1 MDKTKKKNIRRYILW
16 GVLAVVV
23 AALALMPAMAR
34 RQDAQDG
41 PVASILEAEVKQG
54 SVQTTVRGGGTLE
67 AGDGE
72 DIELPAQVKIT
83 EFLVKN
89 GQEVKAG
96 DPVAKIDKVSAL
108 TAVTE
113 VRSSMAAVEKQME
126 TYSDEKSASTVTAPA
141 GGRVKAIYANP
152 GDSVAQVLVE
162 HGGLALL
169 SLDGRMSVTLAVSS
183 QLVPG
188 DSVKVT
194 LDSGKTVTGRVETNL
209 NGELTVTIADNG
221 YAVGDRVTLEGL
233 GSGSLEI
240 HDPWLATAFNGTVS
254 YVSVRLEQT
263 VSSGASLFTLKDT
276 DYTAQRELLAQ
287 THREY
292 EELLQKLLTW
302 QDTGLITAPC
312 DGLVSGIDTD
322 STHLLAAQDED
333 ITADLLNSED
343 GDFRLVFLSQVT
355 QTCTGDDKCP
365 LKGTDS
371 GHQTGCPK
379 VCKHSSKIGEC
390 KASGH
395 FTDCIE
401 ACTHAEN
408 PEDCPATGV
417 HYADCVKTCIETNQ
431 EGKCPAIKY
440 HYDGCI
446 GKCVGATVSGQCP
459 AHIHRKACIESC
471 VSANTVGKCTAGF
484 HKADCIES
492 CIGNESSPSNP
503 CPATKHKDGCYF
515 QGATYT
521 GRIFKVVSVG
531 DGVLVG
537 YWDPTVYELVKT
549 ADGWARK
556 DGQPLGT
563 GNCIQAGN
571 VTASGSFQ
579 AGDTLLSVTV
589 TKDGESSSLGLVK
602 IGSGSQNP
610 GIPGFPGNLAGLMAG
625 LMGGYGGY
633 GGTGSSSQTQLY
645 SLDGDVLL
653 TVTPL
658 DTLTVTIA
666 VDEKDIASVKT
677 GMTAQLTMNALPD
690 ETFEGEVTRV
700 AQTGGGNGGSSKF
713 DVEITLSRESDMLPG
728 MSTTAELTL
737 YEKMD
742 VLTLPVAA
750 LQDEGGKTLVYT
762 GKDKKT
768 GELTNPVEVTT
779 GLSDGE
785 NVEILSG
792 IDSGTTVYYSYYDT
806 VTESDAVETERSMF

>member
-1 MDKTKKKNIRRYILW
+1 MDKTKKKNVRRYILW

-23 AALALMPAMAR
+23 AGLALLPALAR
-34 RQDAQDG
+34 QQDAQDG
-41 PVASILEAEVKQG
+41 PVASVLEATVKEG
-54 SVQTTVRGGGTLE
+54 SVQATVRGGGTLE

-72 DIELPAQVKIT
+72 DIELPPDVKIT

-89 GQEVKAG
+89 GQEVKKG

-113 VRSSMAAVEKQME
+113 IRTSMAAVEKQME
-126 TYSDEKSASTVTAPA
+126 TFSDEKSASTVTAPA
-141 GGRVKAIYANP
+141 GGWVKAIYANP
-152 GDSVAQVLVE
+152 GDSVSAVLVE
-162 HGGLALL
+162 HGALALL
-169 SLDGRMSVTLAVSS
+169 SLDGRMCVTLTVSS
-183 QLVPG
+183 QLIPG
-188 DSVKVT
+188 DSIPVT
-194 LDSGKTVTGRVETNL
+194 LDSGKTVTGRVESNL

-221 YAVGDRVTLEGL
+221 YAVGDTVTLEGL

-240 HDPWLATAFNGTVS
+240 HNPWLATAFNGTVS
-254 YVSVRLEQT
+254 QVNIRLEQT
-263 VSSGASLFTLKDT
+263 VSSGGSLFTLKDT
-276 DYTAQRELLAQ
+276 DYTAQRELLAE
-287 THREY
+287 THRDY

-302 QDTGLITAPC
+302 QDTGVITAPC

-322 STHLLAAQDED
+322 STHLLAAEDEEL
-333 ITADLLNSED
+333 TASLLNAD
-343 GDFRLVFLSQVT
+343 GGDFRLVLLSQVT

-371 GHQTGCPK
+371 GHQDGCPK
-379 VCKHSSKIGEC
+379 ACTHATAEGVCT
-390 KASGH
+390 ASEH
-395 FTDCIE
+395 FDDCIM

-408 PEDCPATGV
+408 SEDCPATGA
-417 HYADCVKTCIETNQ
+417 HHTDCIKACIETTQ
-431 EGKCPAIKY
+431 EHKCPATKY

-446 GKCVGATVSGQCP
+446 EKCTESAVSGECP
-459 AHIHRKACIESC
+459 AHIHKKGCIESC
-471 VSANTVGKCTAGF
+471 ISADTQGKCTAGH

-492 CIGNESSPSNP
+492 CIVSKSADDP

-515 QGATYT
+515 QNATYT
-521 GRIFKVVSVG
+521 GQVFKVVSVG
-531 DGVLVG
+531 SGALVG
-537 YWDPTVYELVKT
+537 YWDSTVYDVVKT
-549 ADGWARK
+549 ASGWARK
-556 DGQPLGT
+556 DGQPFST
-563 GNCIQAGN
+563 NNCVQAD
-571 VTASGSFQ
+571 TISASGSYQ

-589 TKDGESSSLGLVK
+589 TKDGESHSLGLVK
-602 IGSGSQNP
+602 ISSGSQM
-610 GIPGFPGNLAGLMAG
+610 PGFDLSGLMG
-625 LMGGYGGY
+625 MMGGFSMGGYGS
-633 GGTGSSSQTQLY
+633 TGSSQAQLY

-658 DTLTVTIA
+658 DTMTVTIA
-666 VDEKDIASVKT
+666 VDEKDIAGVKT

-690 ETFEGEVTRV
+690 ETFEGQVTRV
-700 AQTGGGNGGSSKF
+700 AQTGSGSGGSSKF

-728 MSTTAELTL
+728 MSATAELTL
-737 YEKMD
+737 YEKMN

-750 LQDEGGKTLVYT
+750 LRDEGGKTLVYT

-768 GELTNPVEVTT
+768 GEPANPVEVTT

>member
-1 MDKTKKKNIRRYILW
+1 MDKTKKKNVRRYILW

-23 AALALMPAMAR
+23 AGLAMLPALAR
-34 RQDAQDG
+34 QQDAQDG
-41 PVASILEAEVKQG
+41 PVASVLEATVKEG
-54 SVQTTVRGGGTLE
+54 SVQATVRGGGTLE

-72 DIELPAQVKIT
+72 DIELPPEVKIT

-89 GQEVKAG
+89 GQEVKKG

-113 VRSSMAAVEKQME
+113 IRASMAAVEKQME
-126 TYSDEKSASTVTAPA
+126 TFSDEKSASTVTAPA

-152 GDSVAQVLVE
+152 GDSVTQVLVE
-162 HGGLALL
+162 HGALALL
-169 SLDGRMSVTLAVSS
+169 SLDGRMCVTLTVSS
-183 QLVPG
+183 QLIPG
-188 DSVKVT
+188 DSINVT
-194 LDSGKTVTGRVETNL
+194 LDSGKTVTGRVESNL

-221 YAVGDRVTLEGL
+221 YAVGDTVTLEGL

-240 HDPWLATAFNGTVS
+240 HNPWLATAFNGTVS
-254 YVSVRLEQT
+254 QVNIRLEQT
-263 VSSGASLFTLKDT
+263 VSSGGTLFTLKDT
-276 DYTAQRELLAQ
+276 DYTAQRELLAE
-287 THREY
+287 THRDY

-302 QDTGLITAPC
+302 QDTGVITAPC

-322 STHLLAAQDED
+322 STHLLAAEDEEL
-333 ITADLLNSED
+333 TASLLNADD
-343 GDFRLVFLSQVT
+343 GDFRLVLLSQVT

-371 GHQTGCPK
+371 GHQDGCPK
-379 VCKHSSKIGEC
+379 ACKHA
-390 KASGH
+390 ASEGVCTASEH
-395 FTDCIE
+395 FDDCIM

-408 PEDCPATGV
+408 PEDCPATGA
-417 HYADCVKTCIETNQ
+417 HHTDCIKACIETTQ
-431 EGKCPAIKY
+431 EHKCPATKY

-446 GKCVGATVSGQCP
+446 EKCTESALSGECP
-459 AHIHRKACIESC
+459 AHIHKKGCIESC
-471 VSANTVGKCTAGF
+471 ISADTAGKCTAGH

-492 CIGNESSPSNP
+492 CIVSKSADDP

-515 QGATYT
+515 QNATYT
-521 GRIFKVVSVG
+521 GQVFKVVSVG
-531 DGVLVG
+531 SGTLVG
-537 YWDPTVYELVKT
+537 YWDSTVYDVVKT
-549 ADGWARK
+549 ASGWARK
-556 DGQPLGT
+556 DGQPFST
-563 GNCIQAGN
+563 NNCVQAD
-571 VTASGSFQ
+571 TIPASGSYQ

-589 TKDGESSSLGLVK
+589 TKDGESQSLGLVK
-602 IGSGSQNP
+602 ISSGSQK
-610 GIPGFPGNLAGLMAG
+610 PGFDLSGLMG
-625 LMGGYGGY
+625 MMGGYSMGGYGS
-633 GGTGSSSQTQLY
+633 TGSGSSTQLY

-658 DTLTVTIA
+658 DTMTVTIA

-690 ETFEGEVTRV
+690 ETFEGQVTRV
-700 AQTGGGNGGSSKF
+700 AQTGSGNGGSSKF

-728 MSTTAELTL
+728 MSATAQLTL

-750 LQDEGGKTLVYT
+750 LRDEGGKTLVYT

-768 GELTNPVEVTT
+768 GEPANPLEVTT

>member
-1 MDKTKKKNIRRYILW
+1 MDKTKKKNVRRYILW

-23 AALALMPAMAR
+23 AGLAMLPALAR
-34 RQDAQDG
+34 QQDAKDG
-41 PVASILEAEVKQG
+41 PVASVLEAEVKEG
-54 SVQTTVRGGGTLE
+54 SVQAIVRGGGTLE

-72 DIELPAQVKIT
+72 DIELPAEVKIT

-89 GQEVKAG
+89 GQEVKKG

-113 VRSSMAAVEKQME
+113 IRTSMAAVEKQME
-126 TYSDEKSASTVTAPA
+126 TFSDEKSASTVTAPA

-152 GDSVAQVLVE
+152 GDSVSAVLVE

-169 SLDGRMSVTLAVSS
+169 SLDGRMCVTLTVSS
-183 QLVPG
+183 QLIPG
-188 DSVKVT
+188 DSINVT
-194 LDSGKTVTGRVETNL
+194 LDSGKTVTGRVESNL

-221 YAVGDRVTLEGL
+221 YAVGDTVTLEGL

-240 HDPWLATAFNGTVS
+240 HNPWLATAFNGTVS
-254 YVSVRLEQT
+254 QVNIRLEQT
-263 VSSGASLFTLKDT
+263 VSSGGSLFTLKDT
-276 DYTAQRELLAQ
+276 DYTAQRELLAE
-287 THREY
+287 THRDY

-302 QDTGLITAPC
+302 QDTGVITAPC

-322 STHLLAAQDED
+322 STHLLAAEDEEL
-333 ITADLLNSED
+333 TASYLNADD
-343 GDFRLVFLSQVT
+343 GDFRLVLLSQVT

-371 GHQTGCPK
+371 GHQDGCPMA
-379 VCKHSSKIGEC
+379 CKHATAEGVC
-390 KASGH
+390 TASEH
-395 FTDCIE
+395 FADCIM

-408 PEDCPATGV
+408 PEDCPATGA
-417 HYADCVKTCIETNQ
+417 HHTDCIKACIETNQ
-431 EGKCPAIKY
+431 EGKCPATKY

-446 GKCVGATVSGQCP
+446 EKCTESAVSGKCP
-459 AHIHRKACIESC
+459 AHIHKKGCIESC
-471 VSANTVGKCTAGF
+471 ISADTAGKCTAGH

-492 CIGNESSPSNP
+492 CIVSKSAEDP

-515 QGATYT
+515 QNATYT
-521 GRIFKVVSVG
+521 GQVFKVVSVG
-531 DGVLVG
+531 SGVLVG
-537 YWDPTVYELVKT
+537 YWDSTVYDVVKT
-549 ADGWARK
+549 ASGWARK
-556 DGQPLGT
+556 DGQPFST
-563 GNCIQAGN
+563 NNCVQAD
-571 VTASGSFQ
+571 TIPASGSYQ

-589 TKDGESSSLGLVK
+589 TKDGESQSLGLVK
-602 IGSGSQNP
+602 ISSGSQK
-610 GIPGFPGNLAGLMAG
+610 PGFDLSG
-625 LMGGYGGY
+625 LMGMMGGY
-633 GGTGSSSQTQLY
+633 SMGGSTGSSSSTQLY

-658 DTLTVTIA
+658 DTMTVTIA

-690 ETFEGEVTRV
+690 ETFEGQVTRV
-700 AQTGGGNGGSSKF
+700 SQTGSGNGGSSKF

-728 MSTTAELTL
+728 MSTTAQLTL

-750 LQDEGGKTLVYT
+750 LRDEGGKTLVYT

-768 GELTNPVEVTT
+768 GEPANPVEVTT

>member
-1 MDKTKKKNIRRYILW
+1 MDKTKKKNVRRYILW

-23 AALALMPAMAR
+23 AGLAMLPALAR
-34 RQDAQDG
+34 QQDAQDG
-41 PVASILEAEVKQG
+41 PVASVLEATVKEG
-54 SVQTTVRGGGTLE
+54 SVQATVRGGGTLE

-72 DIELPAQVKIT
+72 DIELPAEVKIT

-89 GQEVKAG
+89 GQEVKKG
-96 DPVAKIDKVSAL
+96 DPLAKIDKVSAL

-113 VRSSMAAVEKQME
+113 IRTSMAAVEKQME
-126 TYSDEKSASTVTAPA
+126 TFSDEKSASAVTAPA

-152 GDSVAQVLVE
+152 GDSVSAVLVE

-169 SLDGRMSVTLAVSS
+169 SLDGRMRVTLTVSS
-183 QLVPG
+183 QLIPG
-188 DSVKVT
+188 DSINVT
-194 LDSGKTVTGRVETNL
+194 LDSGKTVTGRVESNL

-221 YAVGDRVTLEGL
+221 YAVGDTVTLEGL

-240 HDPWLATAFNGTVS
+240 HNPWLATAFNGTVS
-254 YVSVRLEQT
+254 QVNIRLEQT
-263 VSSGASLFTLKDT
+263 VSSGGSLFTLKDT
-276 DYTAQRELLAQ
+276 DYTAQRELLAE
-287 THREY
+287 THRKY

-302 QDTGLITAPC
+302 QDTGVITAPC

-322 STHLLAAQDED
+322 STHLLAAEDEEL
-333 ITADLLNSED
+333 TASLLNAD
-343 GDFRLVFLSQVT
+343 GGDFRLVLLSQVT

-371 GHQTGCPK
+371 GHQDGCPK
-379 VCKHSSKIGEC
+379 ACKHATSEGVC
-390 KASGH
+390 TASEH
-395 FTDCIE
+395 FADCIM

-408 PEDCPATGV
+408 PEDCPATGA
-417 HYADCVKTCIETNQ
+417 HHTDCIKACIETNQ
-431 EGKCPAIKY
+431 EGKCPATKY

-446 GKCVGATVSGQCP
+446 EKCTESAVSGECP
-459 AHIHRKACIESC
+459 AHIHKKGCIESC
-471 VSANTVGKCTAGF
+471 ISADTAGKCTAGH

-492 CIGNESSPSNP
+492 CIVSHSADEP

-515 QGATYT
+515 QNATYT
-521 GRIFKVVSVG
+521 GQVFKVVSVG
-531 DGVLVG
+531 SGVLVG
-537 YWDPTVYELVKT
+537 YWDSTVYDVVKT
-549 ADGWARK
+549 ASGWARK
-556 DGQPLGT
+556 DGQPFST
-563 GNCIQAGN
+563 NNCVQAD
-571 VTASGSFQ
+571 TISASGSYQ

-589 TKDGESSSLGLVK
+589 TKDGESHSLGLVK
-602 IGSGSQNP
+602 ISSGSQM
-610 GIPGFPGNLAGLMAG
+610 PGFDLSG
-625 LMGGYGGY
+625 LMGMMGGFSMGGY
-633 GGTGSSSQTQLY
+633 GGTGSSQAQLY

-658 DTLTVTIA
+658 DTMTVTIA

-690 ETFEGEVTRV
+690 ETFEGQVTRV
-700 AQTGGGNGGSSKF
+700 AQTGSGNGGSSKF

-728 MSTTAELTL
+728 MSTTAQLTL
-737 YEKMD
+737 YEKKD

-750 LQDEGGKTLVYT
+750 LRDEGGKTLVYT

-768 GELTNPVEVTT
+768 GEPANPVEVTT

>member
-1 MDKTKKKNIRRYILW
+1 MDKTKKKNVRRYILW

-23 AALALMPAMAR
+23 AGLAMLPALAR
-34 RQDAQDG
+34 QQDAQDG
-41 PVASILEAEVKQG
+41 PVASVLEAEVKEG
-54 SVQTTVRGGGTLE
+54 SVQAIVRGGGTLE

-72 DIELPAQVKIT
+72 DIELPAEVKIT

-89 GQEVKAG
+89 GQEVKKG

-113 VRSSMAAVEKQME
+113 IRTSMAAVEKQME

-141 GGRVKAIYANP
+141 GGRVKAIYAGP

-162 HGGLALL
+162 HGALALL
-169 SLDGRMSVTLAVSS
+169 SLDGRMSVTLTVSS
-183 QLVPG
+183 QLIPG
-188 DSVKVT
+188 DSINVT
-194 LDSGKTVTGRVETNL
+194 LDSGKTVTGRVESNL

-221 YAVGDRVTLEGL
+221 YAVGDTVTLEGL

-240 HDPWLATAFNGTVS
+240 HNPWLATAFNGTVS
-254 YVSVRLEQT
+254 QVNIRLEQT
-263 VSSGASLFTLKDT
+263 VSSGGSLFTLKDT
-276 DYTAQRELLAQ
+276 DYTAQRELLAE
-287 THREY
+287 THRKY

-302 QDTGLITAPC
+302 QDTGVITAPC

-322 STHLLAAQDED
+322 STHLLAAEDEE
-333 ITADLLNSED
+333 ITANLLNAD
-343 GDFRLVFLSQVT
+343 GGDFRLVFLSQVT

-365 LKGTDS
+365 LKGTDF
-371 GHQTGCPK
+371 GHQDGCPK
-379 VCKHSSKIGEC
+379 ACKHTAKEGDC
-390 KASGH
+390 TASEH
-395 FTDCIE
+395 FADCIM
-401 ACTHAEN
+401 ACTHAKN
-408 PEDCPATGV
+408 PEDCPATGA
-417 HYADCVKTCIETNQ
+417 HHTDCIKACIETTQ
-431 EGKCPAIKY
+431 ERMCPATKY

-446 GKCVGATVSGQCP
+446 EKCTESAVSGQCP
-459 AHIHRKACIESC
+459 AHIHKQGCIESC
-471 VSANTVGKCTAGF
+471 ITASTVGKCKAGH

-492 CIGNESSPSNP
+492 CIVSHSADEP

-515 QGATYT
+515 QNATYT
-521 GRIFKVVSVG
+521 GQVFKVVSVG
-531 DGVLVG
+531 NGVLVG

-556 DGQPLGT
+556 DGKPFSTNL
-563 GNCIQAGN
+563 CVQADTI
-571 VTASGSFQ
+571 TAANAGSFQ
-579 AGDTLLSVTV
+579 SGDTLLSVTV
-589 TKDGESSSLGLVK
+589 TKDGESISLGLVK
-602 IGSGSQNP
+602 IGSGGTQM
-610 GIPGFPGNLAGLMAG
+610 PGFDLSG
-625 LMGGYGGY
+625 LMGMMGGY
-633 GGTGSSSQTQLY
+633 SMGGSTGSGSSTQLY

-658 DTLTVTIA
+658 DTMTVTIA

-690 ETFEGEVTRV
+690 ETFEGQVTRV
-700 AQTGGGNGGSSKF
+700 AQTGSGSGGSSKF

-737 YEKMD
+737 YEKMN

-750 LQDEGGKTLVYT
+750 LRDEGGKTLVYT

-768 GELTNPVEVTT
+768 GEPANPVEVTT

-806 VTESDAVETERSMF
+806 VTESDAVETEHSMF

>member
-1 MDKTKKKNIRRYILW
+1 MDKTKKKNVRRYILW

-23 AALALMPAMAR
+23 AGLAMLPALAR
-34 RQDAQDG
+34 QQDAQDG
-41 PVASILEAEVKQG
+41 PVASVLEATVKEG
-54 SVQTTVRGGGTLE
+54 SVQATVRGGGTLE

-72 DIELPAQVKIT
+72 DIELPVDVKIT

-89 GQEVKAG
+89 GQEVKKG

-113 VRSSMAAVEKQME
+113 IRTSMAAVEKQME
-126 TYSDEKSASTVTAPA
+126 TFSDEKSASTVTAPA

-152 GDSVAQVLVE
+152 GDSVSAVLVE
-162 HGGLALL
+162 HGALALL
-169 SLDGRMSVTLAVSS
+169 SLDGRMCVTLTVSS
-183 QLVPG
+183 QLIPG
-188 DSVKVT
+188 DSIPVT
-194 LDSGKTVTGRVETNL
+194 LDSGKTVTGRVESNL

-221 YAVGDRVTLEGL
+221 YAVGDTVTLEGL

-240 HDPWLATAFNGTVS
+240 HNPWLATAFNGTVS
-254 YVSVRLEQT
+254 QVNIRLEQT
-263 VSSGASLFTLKDT
+263 VSSGGSLFTLKDT
-276 DYTAQRELLAQ
+276 DYTAQRELLAE
-287 THREY
+287 THRDY

-302 QDTGLITAPC
+302 QDTGVITAPC

-322 STHLLAAQDED
+322 STHLLAAEDEELN
-333 ITADLLNSED
+333 ASLLNADD
-343 GDFRLVFLSQVT
+343 GDFRLVLLSQVT

-371 GHQTGCPK
+371 GHQDGCPK
-379 VCKHSSKIGEC
+379 ACKHATAEGVC
-390 KASGH
+390 TASEH
-395 FTDCIE
+395 FDDCIM
-401 ACTHAEN
+401 ACTRAEN
-408 PEDCPATGV
+408 PGDCPATGA
-417 HYADCVKTCIETNQ
+417 HHTDCIKACIETTQ
-431 EGKCPAIKY
+431 EHKCPATKY

-446 GKCVGATVSGQCP
+446 EKCTESALSGECP
-459 AHIHRKACIESC
+459 AHIHKKGCIESC
-471 VSANTVGKCTAGF
+471 ISADTQGKCTAGH

-492 CIGNESSPSNP
+492 CIVSKSADDP

-515 QGATYT
+515 QNATYT
-521 GRIFKVVSVG
+521 GKVFKVVSVG
-531 DGVLVG
+531 SGALVG
-537 YWDPTVYELVKT
+537 YWNSTVYDVVKT
-549 ADGWARK
+549 ASGWARK
-556 DGQPLGT
+556 DGQPFST
-563 GNCIQAGN
+563 NNCVQAD
-571 VTASGSFQ
+571 TISASGNYQ
-579 AGDTLLSVTV
+579 AGDVLLSVTV
-589 TKDGESSSLGLVK
+589 HKSGENDSPLGLVK
-602 IGSGSQNP
+602 ISSGGSQM
-610 GIPGFPGNLAGLMAG
+610 PGFDLSGLMG
-625 LMGGYGGY
+625 MMGGFSMGGYGS
-633 GGTGSSSQTQLY
+633 TGSGSSTQLY

-658 DTLTVTIA
+658 DTMTVTIA

-690 ETFEGEVTRV
+690 ETFEGQVTRV
-700 AQTGGGNGGSSKF
+700 AQTGSGNGGSSKF

-728 MSTTAELTL
+728 MSATAQLTL

-750 LQDEGGKTLVYT
+750 LRDEGGKTLVYT

-768 GELTNPVEVTT
+768 GEPANPVEVTT

-792 IDSGTTVYYSYYDT
+792 IDSGTTVYYLYYDT

>member
-1 MDKTKKKNIRRYILW
+1 MDKTKKKNVRRYILW

-23 AALALMPAMAR
+23 AGLAMLPALAR
-34 RQDAQDG
+34 QQDAQDG
-41 PVASILEAEVKQG
+41 PVASVLEATVKEG
-54 SVQTTVRGGGTLE
+54 SVQATVRGGGTLE

-72 DIELPAQVKIT
+72 NIELPPDVKIT

-89 GQEVKAG
+89 GQEVKKG

-113 VRSSMAAVEKQME
+113 IRTSMAAVEKQME
-126 TYSDEKSASTVTAPA
+126 TFSDEKSASTVTAPA

-152 GDSVAQVLVE
+152 GDSVSAVLVE
-162 HGGLALL
+162 HGALALL
-169 SLDGRMSVTLAVSS
+169 SLDGRMCVTLTVSS
-183 QLVPG
+183 QLIPG
-188 DSVKVT
+188 DSIPVT
-194 LDSGKTVTGRVETNL
+194 LDSGKTVTGRVESNL

-221 YAVGDRVTLEGL
+221 YAVGDTVTLEGL

-240 HDPWLATAFNGTVS
+240 HNPWLATAFNGTVS
-254 YVSVRLEQT
+254 QVNIRLEQT
-263 VSSGASLFTLKDT
+263 VSSGGSLFTLKDT
-276 DYTAQRELLAQ
+276 DYTAQRELLAE
-287 THREY
+287 THRDY

-302 QDTGLITAPC
+302 QDTGVITAPC

-322 STHLLAAQDED
+322 SAHLLAAEDEELN
-333 ITADLLNSED
+333 ASLLNAD
-343 GDFRLVFLSQVT
+343 GGDFRLVLLSQVT

-371 GHQTGCPK
+371 GHQDGCPK
-379 VCKHSSKIGEC
+379 ACKHA
-390 KASGH
+390 ASEGVCTASEH
-395 FTDCIE
+395 FDDCIM

-408 PEDCPATGV
+408 PDDCPATGA
-417 HYADCVKTCIETNQ
+417 HHTDCIKACIETNQ
-431 EGKCPAIKY
+431 EHKCPATKY

-446 GKCVGATVSGQCP
+446 EKCTESAVSGQCP
-459 AHIHRKACIESC
+459 AHIHKKGCIESC
-471 VSANTVGKCTAGF
+471 ISADTQGKCTAGH

-492 CIGNESSPSNP
+492 CIVSKSADDP

-515 QGATYT
+515 QNATYT
-521 GRIFKVVSVG
+521 GKVFKVVSVG
-531 DGVLVG
+531 SGTLVG
-537 YWDPTVYELVKT
+537 YWDSTVYDVVKT
-549 ADGWARK
+549 ASGWARK
-556 DGQPLGT
+556 DGQPFST
-563 GNCIQAGN
+563 NNCVQAD
-571 VTASGSFQ
+571 TISASGSYQ

-589 TKDGESSSLGLVK
+589 TKDGESHSLGLVK
-602 IGSGSQNP
+602 IRSGSQM
-610 GIPGFPGNLAGLMAG
+610 PGFDLSG
-625 LMGGYGGY
+625 LMGMMGGFSMGGY
-633 GGTGSSSQTQLY
+633 GGTGSSQTQLY

-658 DTLTVTIA
+658 DTMTVTIA

-690 ETFEGEVTRV
+690 ETFEGQVTRV
-700 AQTGGGNGGSSKF
+700 AQTGSGNGGSSKF

-728 MSTTAELTL
+728 MSATAQLTL

-750 LQDEGGKTLVYT
+750 LRDEGGKTLVYT

-768 GELTNPVEVTT
+768 GEPANPVEVTT

>member
-1 MDKTKKKNIRRYILW
+1 MDKTKKKNVRRYILW

-23 AALALMPAMAR
+23 AGLAMLPALAR
-34 RQDAQDG
+34 QQDAQDG
-41 PVASILEAEVKQG
+41 PVASVLEAEVKEG
-54 SVQTTVRGGGTLE
+54 SVQATVRGGGTLE

-72 DIELPAQVKIT
+72 DIELPPDVKIT

-89 GQEVKAG
+89 GQEVKKG

-113 VRSSMAAVEKQME
+113 VRTSMAAVEKQME

-152 GDSVAQVLVE
+152 GDSVTQVLVE
-162 HGGLALL
+162 HGALALL
-169 SLDGRMSVTLAVSS
+169 SLDGRMCVTLTVSS
-183 QLVPG
+183 QLIPG
-188 DSVKVT
+188 DSINVT
-194 LDSGKTVTGRVETNL
+194 LDSGKTVTGRVESNL

-221 YAVGDRVTLEGL
+221 YAVGDTVTLEGL

-240 HDPWLATAFNGTVS
+240 HNPWLATAFNGTVS
-254 YVSVRLEQT
+254 QVNIRLEQT
-263 VSSGASLFTLKDT
+263 VSSGGSLFTLKDT
-276 DYTAQRELLAQ
+276 DYTAQRELLAE
-287 THREY
+287 THRDY

-302 QDTGLITAPC
+302 QDTGVITAPC

-322 STHLLAAQDED
+322 STHLLAAGDEEL
-333 ITADLLNSED
+333 TASLLNADD

-371 GHQTGCPK
+371 GHQDGCPK
-379 VCKHSSKIGEC
+379 ACKHATAEGVC
-390 KASGH
+390 TASEH
-395 FTDCIE
+395 FDDCIESCSHADNADNCRATGTHHTDCIK
-401 ACTHAEN
+401 A
-408 PEDCPATGV
+408 
-417 HYADCVKTCIETNQ
+417 CIETDK
-431 EGKCPAIKY
+431 EGKCPATKY

-446 GKCVGATVSGQCP
+446 EKCIESEVSGQCP
-459 AHIHRKACIESC
+459 AHVHKQGCIELC
-471 VSANTVGKCTAGF
+471 KSASTPGKCTAKH
-484 HKADCIES
+484 HKVDCIES
-492 CIGNESSPSNP
+492 CIGAEASASNP
-503 CPATKHKDGCYF
+503 CPATKHKDFCYF
-515 QGATYT
+515 RDVTYT
-521 GRIFKVVSVG
+521 GRIFKVDSAG
-531 DGVLVG
+531 NGVLVG
-537 YWDPTVYELVKT
+537 NWDSTVYDVVKT

-556 DGQPLGT
+556 DGQPFST
-563 GNCIQAGN
+563 NNCINAG
-571 VTASGSFQ
+571 TASGTFQ
-579 AGDTLLSVTV
+579 SGDILLEVTV
-589 TKDGESSSLGLVK
+589 HKNGEKDSTLGLFKV
-602 IGSGSQNP
+602 GSFSQSQNFNFP
-610 GIPGFPGNLAGLMAG
+610 GGIPSM
-625 LMGGYGGY
+625 MGGY
-633 GGTGSSSQTQLY
+633 GGTGSSQTQLY

-658 DTLTVTIA
+658 DTMTVTIA

-690 ETFEGEVTRV
+690 ETFEGQVTRV
-700 AQTGGGNGGSSKF
+700 AQTGSGNGGSSKF

-728 MSTTAELTL
+728 MSTTAQLTL

-750 LQDEGGKTLVYT
+750 LRDEGGKTLVYT
-762 GKDKKT
+762 GKDKKA
-768 GELTNPVEVTT
+768 GEPANPVEVTT

>member
-1 MDKTKKKNIRRYILW
+1 MDKTKKKNVRRYILW

-23 AALALMPAMAR
+23 AGLAMLPALAR
-34 RQDAQDG
+34 QQDAQDG
-41 PVASILEAEVKQG
+41 PVASVLEAEVKEG
-54 SVQTTVRGGGTLE
+54 SVQATVRGGGTLE

-72 DIELPAQVKIT
+72 DIELPAEVKIT

-89 GQEVKAG
+89 GQEVKKG

-113 VRSSMAAVEKQME
+113 IRTSMAAVEKQME
-126 TYSDEKSASTVTAPA
+126 TFSDEKSASTVTAPA

-152 GDSVAQVLVE
+152 GDSVSAVLVE
-162 HGGLALL
+162 HGALALL
-169 SLDGRMSVTLAVSS
+169 SLDGRMCVTLTVSS
-183 QLVPG
+183 QLIPG
-188 DSVKVT
+188 DSIPVT
-194 LDSGKTVTGRVETNL
+194 LDSGKTVTGRVESNL

-221 YAVGDRVTLEGL
+221 YAVGDTVTLEGP

-240 HDPWLATAFNGTVS
+240 HNPWLATAFNGTVS
-254 YVSVRLEQT
+254 QVNIRLEQT
-263 VSSGASLFTLKDT
+263 VSSGGSLFTLKDT
-276 DYTAQRELLAQ
+276 DYTAQRELLAE
-287 THREY
+287 THRDY

-302 QDTGLITAPC
+302 QDTGVITAPC

-322 STHLLAAQDED
+322 STHLLAAEDEE
-333 ITADLLNSED
+333 ITASLLNADD
-343 GDFRLVFLSQVT
+343 GDFRLVLLSQVT

-371 GHQTGCPK
+371 GHQDGCPK
-379 VCKHSSKIGEC
+379 ACKHATAEGVC
-390 KASGH
+390 TASEH
-395 FTDCIE
+395 FDDCIM

-408 PEDCPATGV
+408 PEDCPATGA
-417 HYADCVKTCIETNQ
+417 HHTDCIKACIETNQ
-431 EGKCPAIKY
+431 EGKCPATKY

-446 GKCVGATVSGQCP
+446 EKCTESAVSGQCP
-459 AHIHRKACIESC
+459 AHIHKKGCIESC
-471 VSANTVGKCTAGF
+471 ISADTVGKCTAGH

-492 CIGNESSPSNP
+492 CIVSTSASNP

-515 QGATYT
+515 QNATYT
-521 GRIFKVVSVG
+521 GQVFKVVSVG
-531 DGVLVG
+531 SGVLVG
-537 YWDPTVYELVKT
+537 YWDSTVYDVVKT
-549 ADGWARK
+549 ASGWARK
-556 DGQPLGT
+556 DGQPFST
-563 GNCIQAGN
+563 NNCVQAD
-571 VTASGSFQ
+571 TISASGSYQ

-589 TKDGESSSLGLVK
+589 TKDGESQSLGLVK
-602 IGSGSQNP
+602 ISSGSQM
-610 GIPGFPGNLAGLMAG
+610 PGFDLSGLMG
-625 LMGGYGGY
+625 MMGGFSMGGYGS
-633 GGTGSSSQTQLY
+633 TGSSQTQLY

-658 DTLTVTIA
+658 DTMTVTIA

-690 ETFEGEVTRV
+690 ETFEGQVTRV
-700 AQTGGGNGGSSKF
+700 AQTGSGNGGSSKF

-728 MSTTAELTL
+728 MSTTAQLTL

-750 LQDEGGKTLVYT
+750 LRDEGGKTLVYT

-768 GELTNPVEVTT
+768 GEPANPVEVTT

>member
-1 MDKTKKKNIRRYILW
+1 MDKTKKKNVRRYILW

-23 AALALMPAMAR
+23 AGLAMLPALAR
-34 RQDAQDG
+34 QQDAQDG
-41 PVASILEAEVKQG
+41 PVASVLEATVKEG
-54 SVQTTVRGGGTLE
+54 SVQAIVRGGGTLE

-72 DIELPAQVKIT
+72 DIELPPEVKIT

-89 GQEVKAG
+89 GQEVKKG

-113 VRSSMAAVEKQME
+113 IRTSMAAVEKQME
-126 TYSDEKSASTVTAPA
+126 TFSDEKSASTVTAPA

-152 GDSVAQVLVE
+152 GDSVSAVLVE
-162 HGGLALL
+162 HGALALL
-169 SLDGRMSVTLAVSS
+169 SLDGRMCVTLTVSS
-183 QLVPG
+183 QLIPG
-188 DSVKVT
+188 DSIPVT
-194 LDSGKTVTGRVETNL
+194 LDSGKTVTGRVESNL

-221 YAVGDRVTLEGL
+221 YAVGDTVTLEGL

-240 HDPWLATAFNGTVS
+240 HNPWLATAFNGTVS
-254 YVSVRLEQT
+254 QVNIRLEQT
-263 VSSGASLFTLKDT
+263 VSSGGSLFTLKDT
-276 DYTAQRELLAQ
+276 DYTAQRELLAE
-287 THREY
+287 THRDY

-302 QDTGLITAPC
+302 QDTGVITAPC

-322 STHLLAAQDED
+322 STHLLAAEDEE
-333 ITADLLNSED
+333 ITASLLNADD
-343 GDFRLVFLSQVT
+343 GDFRLVLLSQVT

-371 GHQTGCPK
+371 GHQDGCPK
-379 VCKHSSKIGEC
+379 ACKHA
-390 KASGH
+390 ASEGVCTASEH
-395 FTDCIE
+395 FDDCIM

-408 PEDCPATGV
+408 PEDCPATGA
-417 HYADCVKTCIETNQ
+417 HHTDCIKACIETSQ
-431 EGKCPAIKY
+431 EGECPATKY

-446 GKCVGATVSGQCP
+446 EKCTESAVSGECP
-459 AHIHRKACIESC
+459 AHVHKQGC
-471 VSANTVGKCTAGF
+471 VELCKSASTPGKCTAKH

-492 CIGNESSPSNP
+492 CIGAKASISNP

-515 QGATYT
+515 RDVTYT
-521 GRIFKVVSVG
+521 GQVFKVVSVG
-531 DGVLVG
+531 SGTLVG
-537 YWDPTVYELVKT
+537 YWDSTVYDVVKT
-549 ADGWARK
+549 ASGWARK
-556 DGQPLGT
+556 DGQKFST
-563 GNCIQAGN
+563 NNCINAG
-571 VTASGSFQ
+571 TASGTFQ
-579 AGDTLLSVTV
+579 SGDILLEVTV
-589 TKDGESSSLGLVK
+589 HKNGEKDGTLGLFKV
-602 IGSGSQNP
+602 GSFSQSQNFNFP
-610 GIPGFPGNLAGLMAG
+610 GGIPSM
-625 LMGGYGGY
+625 MGGY
-633 GGTGSSSQTQLY
+633 GGTGSSQAQLY

-658 DTLTVTIA
+658 DTMTVTIA

-690 ETFEGEVTRV
+690 ETFEGQVTRV
-700 AQTGGGNGGSSKF
+700 SQTGSGNGGSSKF

-728 MSTTAELTL
+728 MSTTAQLTL

-750 LQDEGGKTLVYT
+750 LRDEGGKTLVYT

-768 GELTNPVEVTT
+768 GEPANPVEVTT

>member
-1 MDKTKKKNIRRYILW
+1 MDKTKKKNVRRYILW

-23 AALALMPAMAR
+23 AGLAMLPALAR
-34 RQDAQDG
+34 QQDAQDG
-41 PVASILEAEVKQG
+41 PVASVLEATVKEG
-54 SVQTTVRGGGTLE
+54 SVQATVRGGGTLE

-72 DIELPAQVKIT
+72 DIELPPEVKIT

-89 GQEVKAG
+89 GQEVKKG

-113 VRSSMAAVEKQME
+113 IRTSMAAVEKQME

-152 GDSVAQVLVE
+152 GDSVSAVLVE
-162 HGGLALL
+162 HGALALL
-169 SLDGRMSVTLAVSS
+169 SLDGRMCVTLTVSS
-183 QLVPG
+183 QLIPG
-188 DSVKVT
+188 DSINVT
-194 LDSGKTVTGRVETNL
+194 LDSGKTVTGRVESNL

-221 YAVGDRVTLEGL
+221 YAVGDTVTLEGL

-240 HDPWLATAFNGTVS
+240 HNPWLATAFNGTVS
-254 YVSVRLEQT
+254 QVNIRLEQT
-263 VSSGASLFTLKDT
+263 VSSGGSLFTLKDT
-276 DYTAQRELLAQ
+276 DYTAQRELLAE
-287 THREY
+287 THRKY

-302 QDTGLITAPC
+302 QDTGVITAPC
-312 DGLVSGIDTD
+312 DGLISGIDTD
-322 STHLLAAQDED
+322 STHLLAAEDEEL
-333 ITADLLNSED
+333 TASLLNAD
-343 GDFRLVFLSQVT
+343 GGDFRLVFLSQVT

-371 GHQTGCPK
+371 GHQDGCPK
-379 VCKHSSKIGEC
+379 ACKHATAEGVC
-390 KASGH
+390 TASEH
-395 FTDCIE
+395 FDDCIM

-408 PEDCPATGV
+408 PEDCPATGA
-417 HYADCVKTCIETNQ
+417 HHTDCIKACIETAQ
-431 EGKCPAIKY
+431 EHKCPATKY

-446 GKCVGATVSGQCP
+446 EKCTESAVSGECP
-459 AHIHRKACIESC
+459 AHIHKKGCIESC
-471 VSANTVGKCTAGF
+471 ISADTLGKCTAGH

-492 CIGNESSPSNP
+492 CIVSKSADDP

-515 QGATYT
+515 QNATYT
-521 GRIFKVVSVG
+521 GQVFKVVSVG
-531 DGVLVG
+531 SGVLVG
-537 YWDPTVYELVKT
+537 YWDSTVYDVVKT
-549 ADGWARK
+549 ASGWARK
-556 DGQPLGT
+556 DGQPFST
-563 GNCIQAGN
+563 NNCVQAD
-571 VTASGSFQ
+571 TIPASGSYQ
-579 AGDTLLSVTV
+579 AGDVLLSVTV
-589 TKDGESSSLGLVK
+589 HKSGENDSSLGLVK
-602 IGSGSQNP
+602 ISSGGSQM
-610 GIPGFPGNLAGLMAG
+610 PGFDLSGLMG
-625 LMGGYGGY
+625 MMGGFSMGGYGS
-633 GGTGSSSQTQLY
+633 TGSGSSTQLY

-658 DTLTVTIA
+658 DTMTVTIA

-690 ETFEGEVTRV
+690 ETFEGQVTRV
-700 AQTGGGNGGSSKF
+700 AQTGSGNGGSSKF

-728 MSTTAELTL
+728 MSTTAQLTL

-750 LQDEGGKTLVYT
+750 LRDEGGKTLVYT

-768 GELTNPVEVTT
+768 GEPANPVEVTT

>member
-1 MDKTKKKNIRRYILW
+1 MDKTKKKNVRRYILW

-23 AALALMPAMAR
+23 AGLAMLPALAR
-34 RQDAQDG
+34 QQDAQDG
-41 PVASILEAEVKQG
+41 PVASVLEATVKEG
-54 SVQTTVRGGGTLE
+54 SVQATVRGGGTLE

-72 DIELPAQVKIT
+72 DIELPAEVKIT

-89 GQEVKAG
+89 GQEVKKG

-113 VRSSMAAVEKQME
+113 IRTSMAAVEKQME
-126 TYSDEKSASTVTAPA
+126 TFSDEKSASTVTAPA

-152 GDSVAQVLVE
+152 GDSVSAVLVE

-169 SLDGRMSVTLAVSS
+169 SLDGRMCVTLTVSS
-183 QLVPG
+183 QLIPG
-188 DSVKVT
+188 DSINVT
-194 LDSGKTVTGRVETNL
+194 LDSGKTVTGRVESNL

-221 YAVGDRVTLEGL
+221 YAVGDTVTLEGL

-240 HDPWLATAFNGTVS
+240 HNPWLATAFNGTVS
-254 YVSVRLEQT
+254 QVNIRLEQT
-263 VSSGASLFTLKDT
+263 VSSGGSLFTLKDT
-276 DYTAQRELLAQ
+276 DYTAQRELLAE
-287 THREY
+287 THRDY

-302 QDTGLITAPC
+302 QDTGVITAPC

-322 STHLLAAQDED
+322 STHLLAAEDEEL
-333 ITADLLNSED
+333 TASLLNAD
-343 GDFRLVFLSQVT
+343 GGDFRLVLLSQVT

-371 GHQTGCPK
+371 GHQDGCPK
-379 VCKHSSKIGEC
+379 ACKHA
-390 KASGH
+390 ASEGVCTASEH
-395 FTDCIE
+395 FADCIM

-408 PEDCPATGV
+408 PEDCPATGA
-417 HYADCVKTCIETNQ
+417 HHTDCIKACIETNQ
-431 EGKCPAIKY
+431 EGKCPATKY

-446 GKCVGATVSGQCP
+446 EKCTESAVSGECP
-459 AHIHRKACIESC
+459 AHIHKKGCIESC
-471 VSANTVGKCTAGF
+471 ISADTAGKCTAGH

-492 CIGNESSPSNP
+492 CIVSKSADDP

-515 QGATYT
+515 QNATYT
-521 GRIFKVVSVG
+521 GQVFKVVSVG
-531 DGVLVG
+531 SGTLVG
-537 YWDPTVYELVKT
+537 YWDSTVYDVVKT
-549 ADGWARK
+549 ASGWARK
-556 DGQPLGT
+556 DGQPFST
-563 GNCIQAGN
+563 NNCVQAD
-571 VTASGSFQ
+571 TISASGSYQ
-579 AGDTLLSVTV
+579 AGDVLLSVTV

-602 IGSGSQNP
+602 IGSSGSQM
-610 GIPGFPGNLAGLMAG
+610 PGFDLSG
-625 LMGGYGGY
+625 LMGMMGGFSMGGY
-633 GGTGSSSQTQLY
+633 GGTGSGSSTQLY

-658 DTLTVTIA
+658 DTMTVTIA

-690 ETFEGEVTRV
+690 ETFEGQVTRV
-700 AQTGGGNGGSSKF
+700 AQTGSGNGGSSKF

-728 MSTTAELTL
+728 MSTTAQLTL

-750 LQDEGGKTLVYT
+750 LRDEGGKTLVYT

-768 GELTNPVEVTT
+768 GEPANPVEVTT

-792 IDSGTTVYYSYYDT
+792 IDSGTTVYYLYYDT

>member
-1 MDKTKKKNIRRYILW
+1 MDKTKKKNVRRYILW

-23 AALALMPAMAR
+23 AGLAMLPALAR
-34 RQDAQDG
+34 QQDAQDG
-41 PVASILEAEVKQG
+41 PVASVLEATVKEG
-54 SVQTTVRGGGTLE
+54 SVQATVRGGGTLE

-72 DIELPAQVKIT
+72 DIELPAEVKIT

-89 GQEVKAG
+89 GQEVKKG

-113 VRSSMAAVEKQME
+113 IRTSMAAVEKQME

-152 GDSVAQVLVE
+152 GDSVSAVLVE
-162 HGGLALL
+162 HGALALL
-169 SLDGRMSVTLAVSS
+169 SLDGRMCVTLTVSS
-183 QLVPG
+183 QLIPG
-188 DSVKVT
+188 DSINVT
-194 LDSGKTVTGRVETNL
+194 LDSGKTVTGRVESNL

-221 YAVGDRVTLEGL
+221 YAVGDTVTLEGL

-240 HDPWLATAFNGTVS
+240 HNPWLATAFNGTVS
-254 YVSVRLEQT
+254 QVNIRLEQT
-263 VSSGASLFTLKDT
+263 VSSGGSLFTLKDT
-276 DYTAQRELLAQ
+276 DYTAQRELLAE

-302 QDTGLITAPC
+302 QDTGVITAPC
-312 DGLVSGIDTD
+312 DGLVSGIDTN
-322 STHLLAAQDED
+322 STHLLAAEDEE
-333 ITADLLNSED
+333 ITASLLNAD
-343 GDFRLVFLSQVT
+343 GGDFRLVFLSQVT

-371 GHQTGCPK
+371 GHQDNCPK
-379 VCKHSSKIGEC
+379 ACKHAVSEGVC
-390 KASGH
+390 TASEH
-395 FTDCIE
+395 FDDCIM
-401 ACTHAEN
+401 ACTRAEN
-408 PEDCPATGV
+408 PEDCPATGA
-417 HYADCVKTCIETNQ
+417 HHTDCIKACIETTQ
-431 EGKCPAIKY
+431 EHKCPATKY

-446 GKCVGATVSGQCP
+446 GKCTESAVSGQCP
-459 AHIHRKACIESC
+459 AHIHKQGCIESC
-471 VSANTVGKCTAGF
+471 ISADTAGKCTAGH

-492 CIGNESSPSNP
+492 CIVSKSADDP

-515 QGATYT
+515 QNATYT
-521 GRIFKVVSVG
+521 GQVFKVVSVG
-531 DGVLVG
+531 NGTLVG
-537 YWDPTVYELVKT
+537 YWDSTVYDVVKT
-549 ADGWARK
+549 ASGWARK
-556 DGQPLGT
+556 DGQPFST
-563 GNCIQAGN
+563 NNCVQAD
-571 VTASGSFQ
+571 TISASGSYQ

-589 TKDGESSSLGLVK
+589 TKDGESHSLGLVK
-602 IGSGSQNP
+602 ISSGSQM
-610 GIPGFPGNLAGLMAG
+610 PGFDLSGLMG
-625 LMGGYGGY
+625 MMCGFSMGGYGS
-633 GGTGSSSQTQLY
+633 TGSSQTQLY

-658 DTLTVTIA
+658 DTMTVTIA

-690 ETFEGEVTRV
+690 ETFEGQVTRV
-700 AQTGGGNGGSSKF
+700 AQTGNGNGGSSKF

-728 MSTTAELTL
+728 MSTTAQLTL

-750 LQDEGGKTLVYT
+750 LRDEGGKTLVYT

-768 GELTNPVEVTT
+768 GEPANPVEVTT

>member
-23 AALALMPAMAR
+23 AGLAMLPALAR
-34 RQDAQDG
+34 QQDAQDG
-41 PVASILEAEVKQG
+41 PVASILEAEAKQG
-54 SVQTTVRGGGTLE
+54 SIQTTVRGGGTLE

-72 DIELPAQVKIT
+72 DIELPAEVKIT

-89 GQEVKAG
+89 GQEVKEG
-96 DPVAKIDKVSAL
+96 DPVAKIDKISAM
-108 TAVTE
+108 TAITE
-113 VRSSMAAVEKQME
+113 IRTSMAAVEKQME

-169 SLDGRMSVTLAVSS
+169 SLDGRMAVTISVDS
-183 QLVPG
+183 QLIPG
-188 DSVKVT
+188 DSINVT
-194 LDSGKTVTGRVETNL
+194 LDSGKTVTGRVESNL
-209 NGELTVTIADNG
+209 NGKLTVTIADNG
-221 YAVGDRVTLEGL
+221 YAVGDTVTLEGL

-240 HDPWLATAFNGTVS
+240 HSPWLATAFNGTIS

-276 DYTAQRELLAQ
+276 DYTAQRELLAE
-287 THREY
+287 THRDY

-312 DGLVSGIDTD
+312 DGLISGIDTD
-322 STHLLAAQDED
+322 STHLLAAEDED
-333 ITADLLNSED
+333 ITASYLNADD
-343 GDFRLVFLSQVT
+343 GEFRLVLLSQVT

-371 GHQTGCPK
+371 GHQAGCPK
-379 VCKHSSKIGEC
+379 ACKHATSERVC
-390 KASGH
+390 TASEH
-395 FTDCIE
+395 FADCIM
-401 ACTHAEN
+401 ACTSAEN
-408 PEDCPATGV
+408 PEDCPATGA
-417 HYADCVKTCIETNQ
+417 HHTDCIKACIETNQ
-431 EGKCPAIKY
+431 EGKCPATKY

-446 GKCVGATVSGQCP
+446 EKCIESDVSGQCP
-459 AHIHRKACIESC
+459 AHIHKQGCIESC
-471 VSANTVGKCTAGF
+471 VSANTVGKCTAGH

-492 CIGNESSPSNP
+492 CIVSKSADDP

-531 DGVLVG
+531 NGVLVG
-537 YWDPTVYELVKT
+537 YWDPTSYELVKT
-549 ADGWARK
+549 ASGWARK
-556 DGQPLGT
+556 DGQPFGT
-563 GNCIQAGN
+563 NNCIQAGT
-571 VTASGSFQ
+571 VTAGNAGSFQ
-579 AGDTLLSVTV
+579 AGDTLLDITV
-589 TKDGESSSLGLVK
+589 TKGDDTSSLGLVK
-602 IGSGSQNP
+602 ISSGSQNP
-610 GIPGFPGNLAGLMAG
+610 GIPGFPGGLAG
-625 LMGGYGGY
+625 LMGGFSMGGY
-633 GGTGSSSQTQLY
+633 GGTGSSSSSQLY
-645 SLDGDVLL
+645 SLDGDVLM

-658 DTLTVTIA
+658 DTLTLTIS
-666 VDEKDIASVKT
+666 VDEKDISQVET

-690 ETFEGEVTRV
+690 ESFEGQVTRV
-700 AQTGGGNGGSSKF
+700 SQTGSGNGGSSKF

-737 YEKMD
+737 YEKMN

-768 GELTNPVEVTT
+768 GEPTNPVEVTT

>member
-1 MDKTKKKNIRRYILW
+1 MDKTKKKNVRRYILW

-23 AALALMPAMAR
+23 AGLAMLPALAR
-34 RQDAQDG
+34 QQDAQDG
-41 PVASILEAEVKQG
+41 PVASVLEATVKEG
-54 SVQTTVRGGGTLE
+54 SVQATVRGGGTLE

-72 DIELPAQVKIT
+72 DIELPAEVKIT

-89 GQEVKAG
+89 GQEVKKG

-113 VRSSMAAVEKQME
+113 IRTSMAAVEKQME
-126 TYSDEKSASTVTAPA
+126 TFSDEKSASTVTAPA
-141 GGRVKAIYANP
+141 GGRVKAIYAGP
-152 GDSVAQVLVE
+152 GDSVTQVLVE
-162 HGGLALL
+162 HGALALL
-169 SLDGRMSVTLAVSS
+169 SLDGRMGVTLTVSS
-183 QLVPG
+183 QLIPG
-188 DSVKVT
+188 DSINVT
-194 LDSGKTVTGRVETNL
+194 LDSGKTVTGRVESNL

-221 YAVGDRVTLEGL
+221 YAVGDTVTLEGL

-240 HDPWLATAFNGTVS
+240 HNPWLATAFNGTVS
-254 YVSVRLEQT
+254 QVNIRLEQT
-263 VSSGASLFTLKDT
+263 VSSGGSLFTLKDT
-276 DYTAQRELLAQ
+276 DYTAQRELLAE
-287 THREY
+287 THRDY

-302 QDTGLITAPC
+302 QDTGVITAPC

-322 STHLLAAQDED
+322 STHLLAAEDEEL
-333 ITADLLNSED
+333 TASLLNADD
-343 GDFRLVFLSQVT
+343 GDFRLVLLSQVT

-371 GHQTGCPK
+371 GHQDGCPK
-379 VCKHSSKIGEC
+379 ACKHATSEGMC
-390 KASGH
+390 TASEH
-395 FTDCIE
+395 FDDCIM

-408 PEDCPATGV
+408 PENCPATGA
-417 HYADCVKTCIETNQ
+417 HHTDCIKACIETTQ
-431 EGKCPAIKY
+431 EHKCPATKY

-446 GKCVGATVSGQCP
+446 EKCTESAVSGECP
-459 AHIHRKACIESC
+459 AHIHKKGCIESC
-471 VSANTVGKCTAGF
+471 ISADTPGKCTAGH

-492 CIGNESSPSNP
+492 CIVSKSADDP

-515 QGATYT
+515 QNATYT
-521 GRIFKVVSVG
+521 GKVFKVVSVG
-531 DGVLVG
+531 SGVLVG
-537 YWDPTVYELVKT
+537 YWDSTVYDVVKT
-549 ADGWARK
+549 ASGWARK
-556 DGQPLGT
+556 DGQPFST
-563 GNCIQAGN
+563 NNCVQAD
-571 VTASGSFQ
+571 TISASGNYQ
-579 AGDTLLSVTV
+579 AGDVLLSVTV
-589 TKDGESSSLGLVK
+589 HKSGENDSPLGLVK
-602 IGSGSQNP
+602 ISSGGSQM
-610 GIPGFPGNLAGLMAG
+610 PGFDLSG
-625 LMGGYGGY
+625 LMGMMGGFSM
-633 GGTGSSSQTQLY
+633 GGSTGSSQTQLY

-658 DTLTVTIA
+658 DTMTVTIA
-666 VDEKDIASVKT
+666 VDEKDIAGVKT

-690 ETFEGEVTRV
+690 ETFEGQVTRV
-700 AQTGGGNGGSSKF
+700 AQTGSGNGGSSKF

-728 MSTTAELTL
+728 MSATAQLTL

-768 GELTNPVEVTT
+768 GEPANPVEVTT

-792 IDSGTTVYYSYYDT
+792 IDSGTTVYYLYYDT

>member
-1 MDKTKKKNIRRYILW
+1 MDKTKKKNVRRYILW

-23 AALALMPAMAR
+23 AGLAMLPALAR
-34 RQDAQDG
+34 QQDAQDG
-41 PVASILEAEVKQG
+41 PVASVLEATVKEG

-72 DIELPAQVKIT
+72 DIELPAEVKIT

-89 GQEVKAG
+89 GQEVKKG

-113 VRSSMAAVEKQME
+113 IRTSMAAVEKQME
-126 TYSDEKSASTVTAPA
+126 TFSDEKSASTVTAPA

-152 GDSVAQVLVE
+152 GDSVTQVLVE
-162 HGGLALL
+162 HGALALL
-169 SLDGRMSVTLAVSS
+169 SLDGRMSVTLTVSS
-183 QLVPG
+183 QLIPG
-188 DSVKVT
+188 DSIPVT
-194 LDSGKTVTGRVETNL
+194 LDSGKTVTGRVESNL

-221 YAVGDRVTLEGL
+221 YAVGDTVTLEGL

-240 HDPWLATAFNGTVS
+240 HNPWLATAFNGTVS
-254 YVSVRLEQT
+254 QVNIRLEQT
-263 VSSGASLFTLKDT
+263 VSSGGSLFTLKDT
-276 DYTAQRELLAQ
+276 DYTAQRELLAE
-287 THREY
+287 THRDY

-302 QDTGLITAPC
+302 QDTGVITAPC

-322 STHLLAAQDED
+322 STHLLAAEDEELN
-333 ITADLLNSED
+333 ASLLNADD
-343 GDFRLVFLSQVT
+343 GDFRLVLLSQVT

-371 GHQTGCPK
+371 GHQDGCPK
-379 VCKHSSKIGEC
+379 ACKHA
-390 KASGH
+390 ASEGVCTASEH
-395 FTDCIE
+395 FAGCIM

-408 PEDCPATGV
+408 PEDCPATGT
-417 HYADCVKTCIETNQ
+417 HHTDCIKACIETTQ
-431 EGKCPAIKY
+431 EHKCPATKY

-446 GKCVGATVSGQCP
+446 EKCTESALSGECP
-459 AHIHRKACIESC
+459 AHIHKQGCIESC
-471 VSANTVGKCTAGF
+471 ISADTVGKCTAGH

-492 CIGNESSPSNP
+492 CIVSKSADDP

-515 QGATYT
+515 QNATYT
-521 GRIFKVVSVG
+521 GKVFKVVSVG
-531 DGVLVG
+531 SGTLVG
-537 YWDPTVYELVKT
+537 YWDSTVYDVVKT
-549 ADGWARK
+549 ASGWARK
-556 DGQPLGT
+556 DGQPFST
-563 GNCIQAGN
+563 NNCVQAD
-571 VTASGSFQ
+571 TISASGSYQ
-579 AGDTLLSVTV
+579 AGDVLLSVIV
-589 TKDGESSSLGLVK
+589 HKSGENDSPLGLVK
-602 IGSGSQNP
+602 ISSGGSQM
-610 GIPGFPGNLAGLMAG
+610 PGFDLSG
-625 LMGGYGGY
+625 LMGMMGGFSMGGY
-633 GGTGSSSQTQLY
+633 GGTGSSQTQLY

-658 DTLTVTIA
+658 DTMTVTIA

-690 ETFEGEVTRV
+690 ETFEGQVTRV
-700 AQTGGGNGGSSKF
+700 AQTGSGNGGSSKF

-728 MSTTAELTL
+728 MSATAQLTL

-750 LQDEGGKTLVYT
+750 LRDEGGKTLVYT

-768 GELTNPVEVTT
+768 GEPANPVEVTT

>member
-1 MDKTKKKNIRRYILW
+1 MDKTKKKNVRRYILW

-23 AALALMPAMAR
+23 AGLAMLPALAR
-34 RQDAQDG
+34 QQDAQDG
-41 PVASILEAEVKQG
+41 PVASVLEAEVKEG
-54 SVQTTVRGGGTLE
+54 SVQAIVRGGGTLE

-72 DIELPAQVKIT
+72 DIELPAEVKIT

-89 GQEVKAG
+89 GQEVKKG

-113 VRSSMAAVEKQME
+113 IRTSMAAVEKQME

-141 GGRVKAIYANP
+141 GGRVKAIYAGP

-162 HGGLALL
+162 HGALALL
-169 SLDGRMSVTLAVSS
+169 SLDGRMSVTLTVSS
-183 QLVPG
+183 QLIPG
-188 DSVKVT
+188 DSIPVT
-194 LDSGKTVTGRVETNL
+194 LDSGKTVTGRVESNL
-209 NGELTVTIADNG
+209 NEELTVTIADNG
-221 YAVGDRVTLEGL
+221 YAVGDTVTLEGL

-240 HDPWLATAFNGTVS
+240 HNPWLATAFNGTVS
-254 YVSVRLEQT
+254 QVNIRLEQT
-263 VSSGASLFTLKDT
+263 VSSGGSLFTLKGT
-276 DYTAQRELLAQ
+276 DYTAQRELLAE
-287 THREY
+287 THRDY

-302 QDTGLITAPC
+302 QDTGVITAPC

-322 STHLLAAQDED
+322 STHLLAAEDEELN
-333 ITADLLNSED
+333 ASLLNAD
-343 GDFRLVFLSQVT
+343 GGDFRLVLLSQVT

-371 GHQTGCPK
+371 GHQDGCPRA
-379 VCKHSSKIGEC
+379 CKHATSEGVC
-390 KASGH
+390 TASEH
-395 FTDCIE
+395 FADCIM

-408 PEDCPATGV
+408 PEDCPATGA
-417 HYADCVKTCIETNQ
+417 HHTDCIKACIETTQ
-431 EGKCPAIKY
+431 EHKCPATKY

-446 GKCVGATVSGQCP
+446 EKCTESAVSGECP
-459 AHIHRKACIESC
+459 AHIHKKGCIESC
-471 VSANTVGKCTAGF
+471 ISADTQGKCTAGH

-492 CIGNESSPSNP
+492 CIVSKSADDP

-515 QGATYT
+515 QNATYT
-521 GRIFKVVSVG
+521 GQVFKVVSVG
-531 DGVLVG
+531 SGTLVG
-537 YWDPTVYELVKT
+537 YWDSTVYDVVKT
-549 ADGWARK
+549 ASGWARK
-556 DGQPLGT
+556 DGQPFST
-563 GNCIQAGN
+563 NNCVQAD
-571 VTASGSFQ
+571 TISASGNYQ
-579 AGDTLLSVTV
+579 TGDVLLSVTV
-589 TKDGESSSLGLVK
+589 HKSGENDSPLGLVK
-602 IGSGSQNP
+602 ISSGGSQK
-610 GIPGFPGNLAGLMAG
+610 PGFDLSG
-625 LMGGYGGY
+625 LMGMMGGFSMGGY
-633 GGTGSSSQTQLY
+633 GGTGSGSSTQLY

-658 DTLTVTIA
+658 DTMTVTIA
-666 VDEKDIASVKT
+666 VDEKDIAGVKT

-690 ETFEGEVTRV
+690 ETFEGQVTRV
-700 AQTGGGNGGSSKF
+700 AQTGSGNGGSSKF

-728 MSTTAELTL
+728 MSATAQLTL

-750 LQDEGGKTLVYT
+750 LRDEGGKTLVYT

-768 GELTNPVEVTT
+768 GEPANPVEVTT

-806 VTESDAVETERSMF
+806 VTESDAVETEHSMF

>member
-1 MDKTKKKNIRRYILW
+1 MDKTKKKNVRRYILW

-23 AALALMPAMAR
+23 AGLAMLPALAR
-34 RQDAQDG
+34 QQDAQDG
-41 PVASILEAEVKQG
+41 PVASVLEATVKEG
-54 SVQTTVRGGGTLE
+54 SVQATVRGGGTLE

-72 DIELPAQVKIT
+72 DIELPPEVKIT

-89 GQEVKAG
+89 GQEVKKG

-113 VRSSMAAVEKQME
+113 IRTSMAAVEKQME
-126 TYSDEKSASTVTAPA
+126 TFSDEKSASTVTAPA

-152 GDSVAQVLVE
+152 GDSVTQVLVE
-162 HGGLALL
+162 HGALALL
-169 SLDGRMSVTLAVSS
+169 SLDGRMCVTLTVSS
-183 QLVPG
+183 QLIPG
-188 DSVKVT
+188 DSIPVT
-194 LDSGKTVTGRVETNL
+194 LDSGKTVTGRVESNL

-221 YAVGDRVTLEGL
+221 YAVGDTVTLEGL

-240 HDPWLATAFNGTVS
+240 HNPWLATAFNGTVS
-254 YVSVRLEQT
+254 QVNIRLEQT
-263 VSSGASLFTLKDT
+263 VSSGGSLFTLKDT
-276 DYTAQRELLAQ
+276 DYTAQRELLAE
-287 THREY
+287 THRDY

-302 QDTGLITAPC
+302 QDTGVITAPC

-322 STHLLAAQDED
+322 STHLLAAEDEKL
-333 ITADLLNSED
+333 TASLLNADD
-343 GDFRLVFLSQVT
+343 GDFRLVLLSQVT

-371 GHQTGCPK
+371 GHQDGCPK
-379 VCKHSSKIGEC
+379 ACKHATAEGVC
-390 KASGH
+390 TASEH
-395 FTDCIE
+395 FDDCIM

-408 PEDCPATGV
+408 PKDCPATGA
-417 HYADCVKTCIETNQ
+417 HHTDCIKACIETTQ
-431 EGKCPAIKY
+431 EHKCPATKY

-446 GKCVGATVSGQCP
+446 EKCTESAVSGECP
-459 AHIHRKACIESC
+459 AHIHKQGCIESC
-471 VSANTVGKCTAGF
+471 ISASTVGKCKAGH

-492 CIGNESSPSNP
+492 CIVSKSADDP

-515 QGATYT
+515 QNATYT
-521 GRIFKVVSVG
+521 GQVFKVVSVG
-531 DGVLVG
+531 SGTLVG
-537 YWDPTVYELVKT
+537 YWDSTVYDVVKT
-549 ADGWARK
+549 ASGWARK
-556 DGQPLGT
+556 DGQKFST
-563 GNCIQAGN
+563 NNCINAG
-571 VTASGSFQ
+571 TASGTFQ
-579 AGDTLLSVTV
+579 SGDILLEVTV
-589 TKDGESSSLGLVK
+589 HKNGEKDSILGLFKV
-602 IGSGSQNP
+602 GSFPQSQSFNFP
-610 GIPGFPGNLAGLMAG
+610 GGIPSM
-625 LMGGYGGY
+625 MGGY
-633 GGTGSSSQTQLY
+633 GGTGSSQTQLY

-658 DTLTVTIA
+658 DTMTVTIA

-690 ETFEGEVTRV
+690 ETFEGQVTRV
-700 AQTGGGNGGSSKF
+700 AQTGSGNGGSSKF

-728 MSTTAELTL
+728 MSATAQLTL

-750 LQDEGGKTLVYT
+750 LRDEGGKTLVYT

-768 GELTNPVEVTT
+768 GEPANPVEVTT

-792 IDSGTTVYYSYYDT
+792 IDSGTTVYYLYYDT

>member
-1 MDKTKKKNIRRYILW
+1 MDKTKKKNVRRYILW

-23 AALALMPAMAR
+23 AGLAMLPALAR
-34 RQDAQDG
+34 QQDAQDG
-41 PVASILEAEVKQG
+41 PVASVLEATVKEG
-54 SVQTTVRGGGTLE
+54 SVQATVRGGGTLE

-72 DIELPAQVKIT
+72 DIELPPEVKIT

-89 GQEVKAG
+89 GQEVKKG
-96 DPVAKIDKVSAL
+96 DPVAKIDKVSAM

-113 VRSSMAAVEKQME
+113 IRTSMAAVEKQME
-126 TYSDEKSASTVTAPA
+126 TFSDEKSASTVTAPA

-152 GDSVAQVLVE
+152 GESVTQVLVE
-162 HGGLALL
+162 HGALALL
-169 SLDGRMSVTLAVSS
+169 SLDGRMCVTLTVSS
-183 QLVPG
+183 QLIPG
-188 DSVKVT
+188 DSINVT
-194 LDSGKTVTGRVETNL
+194 LDSGKTVTGRVESNL

-221 YAVGDRVTLEGL
+221 YAVGDTVTLEGL

-240 HDPWLATAFNGTVS
+240 HNPWLATAFNGTVS
-254 YVSVRLEQT
+254 QVNIRLEQT
-263 VSSGASLFTLKDT
+263 VSSGGSLFTLKDT
-276 DYTAQRELLAQ
+276 DYTAQRELLAE
-287 THREY
+287 THRDY

-302 QDTGLITAPC
+302 QDTGVITAPC

-322 STHLLAAQDED
+322 STHLLAAEDEELN
-333 ITADLLNSED
+333 ASLLNAD
-343 GDFRLVFLSQVT
+343 GGDFRLVLLSQVT

-371 GHQTGCPK
+371 GHQDGCPK
-379 VCKHSSKIGEC
+379 ACKHA
-390 KASGH
+390 ASEGVCTASEH
-395 FTDCIE
+395 FADCIM

-408 PEDCPATGV
+408 PKDCPATGA
-417 HYADCVKTCIETNQ
+417 HHTDCIKACIETTQ
-431 EGKCPAIKY
+431 EHKCPATKY

-446 GKCVGATVSGQCP
+446 EKCTESAVSGECP
-459 AHIHRKACIESC
+459 AHIHKKGCIESC
-471 VSANTVGKCTAGF
+471 ISADTAGKCTAGH

-492 CIGNESSPSNP
+492 CIVSKSADDP

-515 QGATYT
+515 QNATYT
-521 GRIFKVVSVG
+521 GQVFKVVSVG
-531 DGVLVG
+531 SGVLVG
-537 YWDPTVYELVKT
+537 YWDSTVYDVVKT
-549 ADGWARK
+549 ASGWARK
-556 DGQPLGT
+556 DGQPFST
-563 GNCIQAGN
+563 NNCVQAD
-571 VTASGSFQ
+571 TIPASGSYQ

-589 TKDGESSSLGLVK
+589 TKDGESHSLGLVK
-602 IGSGSQNP
+602 ISSGSQM
-610 GIPGFPGNLAGLMAG
+610 PGFDLSGLMG
-625 LMGGYGGY
+625 MMGGFSMGGYGS
-633 GGTGSSSQTQLY
+633 TGSSQTQLY

-658 DTLTVTIA
+658 DTMTVTIA

-690 ETFEGEVTRV
+690 ETFEGQVTRV
-700 AQTGGGNGGSSKF
+700 AQTGSGNGGSSKF

-728 MSTTAELTL
+728 MSTTAQLTL

-750 LQDEGGKTLVYT
+750 LRDEGGKTLVYT

-768 GELTNPVEVTT
+768 GEPANPVEVTT

>member
-1 MDKTKKKNIRRYILW
+1 MDKTKKKNVRRYILW

-23 AALALMPAMAR
+23 AGLAMLPALAR
-34 RQDAQDG
+34 QQDAQDG
-41 PVASILEAEVKQG
+41 PVASVLEATVKEG
-54 SVQTTVRGGGTLE
+54 SVQATVRGGGTLE

-72 DIELPAQVKIT
+72 DIELPAEVKIT

-89 GQEVKAG
+89 GQEVKKG

-113 VRSSMAAVEKQME
+113 IRTSMAAVEKQME
-126 TYSDEKSASTVTAPA
+126 TFSDEKSASTVTAPA
-141 GGRVKAIYANP
+141 GGRVKAIYAGP
-152 GDSVAQVLVE
+152 GDSVTQVLVE
-162 HGGLALL
+162 HGALALL
-169 SLDGRMSVTLAVSS
+169 SLDGRMSVTLTVSS
-183 QLVPG
+183 QLIPG
-188 DSVKVT
+188 DSINVT
-194 LDSGKTVTGRVETNL
+194 LDSGKTVTGRVESNL

-221 YAVGDRVTLEGL
+221 YAVGDTVTLEDL

-240 HDPWLATAFNGTVS
+240 HNPWLATAFNGTVS
-254 YVSVRLEQT
+254 QVNIRLEQT
-263 VSSGASLFTLKDT
+263 VSSGGSLFTLKDT
-276 DYTAQRELLAQ
+276 DYTAQRELLAE
-287 THREY
+287 THRDY

-302 QDTGLITAPC
+302 QDTGVITAPC

-322 STHLLAAQDED
+322 STHLLAAEDEEL
-333 ITADLLNSED
+333 TASLLNADD
-343 GDFRLVFLSQVT
+343 GDFRLVLLSQVT

-371 GHQTGCPK
+371 GHQDGCPK
-379 VCKHSSKIGEC
+379 ACTHAASEGVCT
-390 KASGH
+390 ASEH
-395 FTDCIE
+395 FDDCIM

-408 PEDCPATGV
+408 PEDCPATGA
-417 HYADCVKTCIETNQ
+417 HHTDCIKACIETTQ
-431 EGKCPAIKY
+431 EHKCPATKY

-446 GKCVGATVSGQCP
+446 EKCTESAVSGQCP
-459 AHIHRKACIESC
+459 AHIHKKGCIESC
-471 VSANTVGKCTAGF
+471 ISADTVGKCTAGH

-492 CIGNESSPSNP
+492 CIVSKSADDP

-515 QGATYT
+515 QNATYT
-521 GRIFKVVSVG
+521 GQVFKVVSVG
-531 DGVLVG
+531 SGTLVG
-537 YWDPTVYELVKT
+537 YWDSTVYDVVKT
-549 ADGWARK
+549 ASGWVRK
-556 DGQPLGT
+556 DGQPFST
-563 GNCIQAGN
+563 NNCVQAD
-571 VTASGSFQ
+571 TISASGSYQ

-589 TKDGESSSLGLVK
+589 TKDGESHSLGLVK
-602 IGSGSQNP
+602 ISSGSQM
-610 GIPGFPGNLAGLMAG
+610 PGFDLSGLMG
-625 LMGGYGGY
+625 MMGGFSMGGYGS
-633 GGTGSSSQTQLY
+633 TGSGSSTQLY

-658 DTLTVTIA
+658 DTMTVTIA

-690 ETFEGEVTRV
+690 ETFEGQVTRV
-700 AQTGGGNGGSSKF
+700 AQTGSGNGGSSKF
-713 DVEITLSRESDMLPG
+713 DVEIALSRESDMLPG
-728 MSTTAELTL
+728 MSTTAQLTL

-750 LQDEGGKTLVYT
+750 LRDEGGKTLVYT

-768 GELTNPVEVTT
+768 GEPANPVEVTT

>member
-1 MDKTKKKNIRRYILW
+1 MDKTKKKNVRRYILW

-23 AALALMPAMAR
+23 AGLAMLPALAR
-34 RQDAQDG
+34 QQDAQDG
-41 PVASILEAEVKQG
+41 PVASVLEATVKEG
-54 SVQTTVRGGGTLE
+54 SVQATVRGGGTLE

-72 DIELPAQVKIT
+72 DIELPPDVKIT

-89 GQEVKAG
+89 GQEVKKG

-113 VRSSMAAVEKQME
+113 IRTSMAAVEKQME

-141 GGRVKAIYANP
+141 GGRVKAIYAGP
-152 GDSVAQVLVE
+152 GDSVTQVLVE

-169 SLDGRMSVTLAVSS
+169 SLDGRMCVTLTVSS
-183 QLVPG
+183 QLIPG
-188 DSVKVT
+188 DSINVT
-194 LDSGKTVTGRVETNL
+194 LDSGKTVTGRVESNL

-221 YAVGDRVTLEGL
+221 YAVGDTVTLEGL

-240 HDPWLATAFNGTVS
+240 HNPWLATAFNGTVS
-254 YVSVRLEQT
+254 QVNIRLEQT
-263 VSSGASLFTLKDT
+263 VSSGGSLFTLKDT
-276 DYTAQRELLAQ
+276 DYTAQRELLAE
-287 THREY
+287 THRDY

-302 QDTGLITAPC
+302 QDTGVITAPC

-322 STHLLAAQDED
+322 STHLLAAEDEEL
-333 ITADLLNSED
+333 TASYLNAED
-343 GDFRLVFLSQVT
+343 GDFRLVLLSQVT

-371 GHQTGCPK
+371 GHQAGCPRA
-379 VCKHSSKIGEC
+379 CKHATSEGVC
-390 KASGH
+390 TASEH
-395 FTDCIE
+395 FDDCIM

-408 PEDCPATGV
+408 PEDCPATGA
-417 HYADCVKTCIETNQ
+417 HHTDCIKACIETTQ
-431 EGKCPAIKY
+431 EHKCPATKY

-446 GKCVGATVSGQCP
+446 EKCTESAVSGQCP
-459 AHIHRKACIESC
+459 AHIHKKGCIESC
-471 VSANTVGKCTAGF
+471 ISADTAGKCTAGH

-492 CIGNESSPSNP
+492 CILSKSADDP

-515 QGATYT
+515 QNATYT
-521 GRIFKVVSVG
+521 GKVFKVVSVG
-531 DGVLVG
+531 SGTLVG
-537 YWDPTVYELVKT
+537 YWDSTVYDVVKT
-549 ADGWARK
+549 ASGWARK
-556 DGQPLGT
+556 DGQPFST
-563 GNCIQAGN
+563 NNCVQAD
-571 VTASGSFQ
+571 TISASGSYQ

-589 TKDGESSSLGLVK
+589 TKDGESHSLGLVK
-602 IGSGSQNP
+602 IGSGSQM
-610 GIPGFPGNLAGLMAG
+610 PGFDLSG
-625 LMGGYGGY
+625 LMGMMGGFSMGGY
-633 GGTGSSSQTQLY
+633 GGTGSSQTQLY

-658 DTLTVTIA
+658 DTMNVTIA

-690 ETFEGEVTRV
+690 ETFEGQVTRV
-700 AQTGGGNGGSSKF
+700 AQTGSGNGGSSKF

-728 MSTTAELTL
+728 MSTTAQLTL

-750 LQDEGGKTLVYT
+750 LRDEGGKTLVYT

-768 GELTNPVEVTT
+768 GEPANPVEVTT

>member
-1 MDKTKKKNIRRYILW
+1 MDKTKKKNVRRYILW

-23 AALALMPAMAR
+23 AGLAMLPALAR
-34 RQDAQDG
+34 QQDAQDG
-41 PVASILEAEVKQG
+41 PVASVLEATVKEG
-54 SVQTTVRGGGTLE
+54 SVQATVRGGGTLE

-72 DIELPAQVKIT
+72 DIELPPEVKIT

-89 GQEVKAG
+89 GQEVKKG

-113 VRSSMAAVEKQME
+113 IRTSMAAVEKQME

-152 GDSVAQVLVE
+152 GDSVTQVLVE
-162 HGGLALL
+162 HGALALL
-169 SLDGRMSVTLAVSS
+169 SLDGRMCVTLTVSS
-183 QLVPG
+183 QLIPG
-188 DSVKVT
+188 DSIPVT
-194 LDSGKTVTGRVETNL
+194 LDSGKTVTGRVESNL

-221 YAVGDRVTLEGL
+221 YAVGDTVTLEGL

-240 HDPWLATAFNGTVS
+240 HNPWLATAFNGTVS
-254 YVSVRLEQT
+254 QVNIRLEQT
-263 VSSGASLFTLKDT
+263 VSSGGSLFTLKDT
-276 DYTAQRELLAQ
+276 DYTAQRELLAE
-287 THREY
+287 THRDY

-302 QDTGLITAPC
+302 QNTGVITAPC

-322 STHLLAAQDED
+322 STHLLAAEDEELN
-333 ITADLLNSED
+333 ASLLNADD
-343 GDFRLVFLSQVT
+343 GDFRLVLLSQVT

-365 LKGTDS
+365 LNGKDS
-371 GHQTGCPK
+371 GHQDGCPK
-379 VCKHSSKIGEC
+379 ACKHATSEGVC
-390 KASGH
+390 TASEH
-395 FTDCIE
+395 FDDCIM

-408 PEDCPATGV
+408 PEDCPATGA
-417 HYADCVKTCIETNQ
+417 HHTDCIKACIETSQ
-431 EGKCPAIKY
+431 EGKCPATKY

-446 GKCVGATVSGQCP
+446 EKCTESAVSGECP
-459 AHIHRKACIESC
+459 AHIHKKGCIESC
-471 VSANTVGKCTAGF
+471 ISADTAGKCTAGH

-492 CIGNESSPSNP
+492 CIVSKSADDP

-515 QGATYT
+515 QNATYT
-521 GRIFKVVSVG
+521 GQVFKVVSVG
-531 DGVLVG
+531 SGVLVG
-537 YWDPTVYELVKT
+537 YWDSTVYDVVKT
-549 ADGWARK
+549 ASGWARK
-556 DGQPLGT
+556 DGQPFST
-563 GNCIQAGN
+563 NNCVQADTISVG
-571 VTASGSFQ
+571 SGSYQ
-579 AGDTLLSVTV
+579 TGDVLLSVTV
-589 TKDGESSSLGLVK
+589 HKSGENDSPLGLVK
-602 IGSGSQNP
+602 ISSGGSQM
-610 GIPGFPGNLAGLMAG
+610 PGFDLSG
-625 LMGGYGGY
+625 LMGMMGGFSMGGY
-633 GGTGSSSQTQLY
+633 GGTGSSQTQLY

-658 DTLTVTIA
+658 DTMTVTIA

-690 ETFEGEVTRV
+690 ETFEGQVTRV
-700 AQTGGGNGGSSKF
+700 AQTGSGNGGSSKF

-728 MSTTAELTL
+728 MSATAQLTL

-750 LQDEGGKTLVYT
+750 LRDEGGKTLVYT

-768 GELTNPVEVTT
+768 GEPANPVEVTT

-792 IDSGTTVYYSYYDT
+792 IDSGTTVYYLYYDT
-806 VTESDAVETERSMF
+806 VTESDAVETEHSMF

>member
-1 MDKTKKKNIRRYILW
+1 MDKMKKKNVRRYILW

-23 AALALMPAMAR
+23 AGLAMLPALAR
-34 RQDAQDG
+34 QQDAQDG
-41 PVASILEAEVKQG
+41 PVASVLEATVKEG
-54 SVQTTVRGGGTLE
+54 SVQATVRGGGTLE

-72 DIELPAQVKIT
+72 DIELPAEVKIT

-89 GQEVKAG
+89 GQEVKKG

-113 VRSSMAAVEKQME
+113 IRTSMAAVEKQME
-126 TYSDEKSASTVTAPA
+126 TFSDEKSASTVTAPA

-152 GDSVAQVLVE
+152 GDSVTQVLVE
-162 HGGLALL
+162 HGALALL
-169 SLDGRMSVTLAVSS
+169 SLDGRMRVTLTVSS
-183 QLVPG
+183 QLIPG
-188 DSVKVT
+188 DSINVT
-194 LDSGKTVTGRVETNL
+194 LDSGKTVTGRVESNL

-221 YAVGDRVTLEGL
+221 YAVGDTVTLEGL

-240 HDPWLATAFNGTVS
+240 HNPWLATAFNGTVS
-254 YVSVRLEQT
+254 QVNIRLEQT
-263 VSSGASLFTLKDT
+263 VSSGGSLFTLKDT
-276 DYTAQRELLAQ
+276 DYTAQRELLAE
-287 THREY
+287 THRDY

-302 QDTGLITAPC
+302 QDTGVITAPC

-322 STHLLAAQDED
+322 STHLLAAEDEEL
-333 ITADLLNSED
+333 TANLLNAD
-343 GDFRLVFLSQVT
+343 GGDFRLVLLSQVT

-371 GHQTGCPK
+371 GHQDGCPK
-379 VCKHSSKIGEC
+379 ACKHASSEGVC
-390 KASGH
+390 TASEH
-395 FTDCIE
+395 FDDCIM
-401 ACTHAEN
+401 ACTRAEN
-408 PEDCPATGV
+408 PEDCPATGA
-417 HYADCVKTCIETNQ
+417 HHTDCIKACIETNQ
-431 EGKCPAIKY
+431 EGKCPATKY

-446 GKCVGATVSGQCP
+446 EKCTESAVSGECP
-459 AHIHRKACIESC
+459 AHIHKKGCIESC
-471 VSANTVGKCTAGF
+471 ISADTPGKCTAGH

-492 CIGNESSPSNP
+492 CIVSKSADDP

-515 QGATYT
+515 QNATYT
-521 GRIFKVVSVG
+521 GKVFKVVSVG
-531 DGVLVG
+531 SGTLVG
-537 YWDPTVYELVKT
+537 YWDSTVYDVVKT
-549 ADGWARK
+549 ASGWARK
-556 DGQPLGT
+556 DGQPFST
-563 GNCIQAGN
+563 NNCLQAD
-571 VTASGSFQ
+571 TIPASGSYQ

-589 TKDGESSSLGLVK
+589 TKDGESHSLGLVK
-602 IGSGSQNP
+602 ISSGSQK
-610 GIPGFPGNLAGLMAG
+610 PGFDLSG
-625 LMGGYGGY
+625 LMGMMGGFSMGGY
-633 GGTGSSSQTQLY
+633 GGTGSGSSTQLY

-658 DTLTVTIA
+658 DTMTVTIA

-690 ETFEGEVTRV
+690 ETFEGQVTRV
-700 AQTGGGNGGSSKF
+700 AQTGSGNGGSSKF

-728 MSTTAELTL
+728 MSTTAQLTL

-750 LQDEGGKTLVYT
+750 LRDEGGKTLVYT

-768 GELTNPVEVTT
+768 GEPANPVEVTT

-792 IDSGTTVYYSYYDT
+792 IDGGTTVYYSYYDT

>member
-1 MDKTKKKNIRRYILW
+1 MDKTKKKNVRRYILW

-23 AALALMPAMAR
+23 AGLAMLPALAR
-34 RQDAQDG
+34 QQDAQDG
-41 PVASILEAEVKQG
+41 PVASVLEATVKEG
-54 SVQTTVRGGGTLE
+54 SVQATVRGGGTLE

-72 DIELPAQVKIT
+72 DIELPPEVKIT

-89 GQEVKAG
+89 GQEVKKG

-113 VRSSMAAVEKQME
+113 IRTSMAAVEKQME
-126 TYSDEKSASTVTAPA
+126 TFSDEKSASTVTAPA

-152 GDSVAQVLVE
+152 GDSVSAVLVE
-162 HGGLALL
+162 HGALALL
-169 SLDGRMSVTLAVSS
+169 SLDGRMCVTLTVSS
-183 QLVPG
+183 QLIPG
-188 DSVKVT
+188 DSINVT
-194 LDSGKTVTGRVETNL
+194 LDSGKTVTGRVESNL

-221 YAVGDRVTLEGL
+221 YAVGDTVTLEGL

-240 HDPWLATAFNGTVS
+240 HNPWLATAFNGTVS
-254 YVSVRLEQT
+254 QVNIRLEQT
-263 VSSGASLFTLKDT
+263 VSSGGSLFTLKDT
-276 DYTAQRELLAQ
+276 DYTAQRELLAE
-287 THREY
+287 THRDY

-302 QDTGLITAPC
+302 QDTGVITAPC

-322 STHLLAAQDED
+322 STHLLAAEDEEL
-333 ITADLLNSED
+333 TASLLNADD
-343 GDFRLVFLSQVT
+343 GDFRLVLLSQVT

-371 GHQTGCPK
+371 GHQDGCPK
-379 VCKHSSKIGEC
+379 ACKHATSEGVC
-390 KASGH
+390 TASEH
-395 FTDCIE
+395 FDDCIE
-401 ACTHAEN
+401 SCSHAEN
-408 PEDCPATGV
+408 PEDCPATGA
-417 HYADCVKTCIETNQ
+417 HHTDCIKACIETTQ
-431 EGKCPAIKY
+431 EHKCPATKY

-446 GKCVGATVSGQCP
+446 EKCTESAVSGECP
-459 AHIHRKACIESC
+459 AHIHKKGCIESC
-471 VSANTVGKCTAGF
+471 ISADTPGKCTAGH

-492 CIGNESSPSNP
+492 CIISKSADDP

-515 QGATYT
+515 QNATYT
-521 GRIFKVVSVG
+521 GQVFKVVSVG
-531 DGVLVG
+531 SGTLVG
-537 YWDPTVYELVKT
+537 YWDSTVYDVVKT
-549 ADGWARK
+549 ASGWARK
-556 DGQPLGT
+556 DGQPFST
-563 GNCIQAGN
+563 NNCVQAD
-571 VTASGSFQ
+571 TIPASGSYQ

-589 TKDGESSSLGLVK
+589 TKDGESQSLGLVK
-602 IGSGSQNP
+602 ISSGSQM
-610 GIPGFPGNLAGLMAG
+610 PGFDLSGLMG
-625 LMGGYGGY
+625 MMGGFSMGGYGS
-633 GGTGSSSQTQLY
+633 TGSSSSTQLY

-658 DTLTVTIA
+658 DTMTVTIA

-690 ETFEGEVTRV
+690 QTFEGQVTRV
-700 AQTGGGNGGSSKF
+700 AQTGSGNGGSSKF

-728 MSTTAELTL
+728 MSTTAQLTL

-750 LQDEGGKTLVYT
+750 LRDEGGKTLVYT

-768 GELTNPVEVTT
+768 GEPANPVEVTT

>member
-1 MDKTKKKNIRRYILW
+1 MDKTKKKNVRRYILW

-23 AALALMPAMAR
+23 AGLAMLPALAR
-34 RQDAQDG
+34 QQDAQDG
-41 PVASILEAEVKQG
+41 PVASVLEATVKEG
-54 SVQTTVRGGGTLE
+54 SVQATVRGGGTLE

-72 DIELPAQVKIT
+72 DIELPAEVKIT

-89 GQEVKAG
+89 GQEVKKG

-113 VRSSMAAVEKQME
+113 IRTSMAAVEKQME

-152 GDSVAQVLVE
+152 GDSVSAVLVE
-162 HGGLALL
+162 HGALALL
-169 SLDGRMSVTLAVSS
+169 SLDGRMSVTLTVSS
-183 QLVPG
+183 QLIPG
-188 DSVKVT
+188 DSIPVT
-194 LDSGKTVTGRVETNL
+194 LDSGKTVTGRVESNL

-221 YAVGDRVTLEGL
+221 YAVGDTVTLEGL

-240 HDPWLATAFNGTVS
+240 HNPWLATAFNGTVS
-254 YVSVRLEQT
+254 QVNIRLEQT
-263 VSSGASLFTLKDT
+263 VSSGGSLFTLKDT
-276 DYTAQRELLAQ
+276 DYTAQRELLAE
-287 THREY
+287 THRDY

-302 QDTGLITAPC
+302 QDTGVITAPC

-322 STHLLAAQDED
+322 STHLLAAEDEEL
-333 ITADLLNSED
+333 TASLLNAD
-343 GDFRLVFLSQVT
+343 GGDFRLVLLSQVT

-371 GHQTGCPK
+371 GHQDGCPK
-379 VCKHSSKIGEC
+379 ACKHA
-390 KASGH
+390 ASEGVCTASEH
-395 FTDCIE
+395 FTDCIM

-408 PEDCPATGV
+408 PEDCPATGA
-417 HYADCVKTCIETNQ
+417 HHSDCIKACIETSQ
-431 EGKCPAIKY
+431 EGKCPATKY

-446 GKCVGATVSGQCP
+446 EKCTESALSGECP
-459 AHIHRKACIESC
+459 AHIHKKGCIESC
-471 VSANTVGKCTAGF
+471 ISADTQGKCTAGH

-492 CIGNESSPSNP
+492 CIVSKSADDP

-515 QGATYT
+515 QNATYT
-521 GRIFKVVSVG
+521 GQVFKVVSVG
-531 DGVLVG
+531 SGTLVG
-537 YWDPTVYELVKT
+537 YWDSTVYDVVKT
-549 ADGWARK
+549 ASGWARK
-556 DGQPLGT
+556 DGQPFST
-563 GNCIQAGN
+563 SNCVQAD
-571 VTASGSFQ
+571 TISASGNYQ
-579 AGDTLLSVTV
+579 AGDVLLSVTV
-589 TKDGESSSLGLVK
+589 HKSGENDSPLGLVK
-602 IGSGSQNP
+602 ISSGGSQM
-610 GIPGFPGNLAGLMAG
+610 PGFDLSG
-625 LMGGYGGY
+625 LMGMMAGMGGY
-633 GGTGSSSQTQLY
+633 GGTGSSQTQLY

-658 DTLTVTIA
+658 DTMTVTIA

-690 ETFEGEVTRV
+690 ETFEGQVTRV
-700 AQTGGGNGGSSKF
+700 AQTGSGNGGSSKF

-728 MSTTAELTL
+728 MSATAQLTL

-750 LQDEGGKTLVYT
+750 LRDEGGKTLVYT

-768 GELTNPVEVTT
+768 GEPANPVEVTT

-792 IDSGTTVYYSYYDT
+792 IDSGTTVYYLYYDT

>member
-1 MDKTKKKNIRRYILW
+1 MDKTKKKNVRRYILW

-23 AALALMPAMAR
+23 AGLAMLPALAR
-34 RQDAQDG
+34 QQDAQDG
-41 PVASILEAEVKQG
+41 PVASVLEATVKEG
-54 SVQTTVRGGGTLE
+54 SVQATVRGGGTLE

-72 DIELPAQVKIT
+72 DIELPPEVKIT

-89 GQEVKAG
+89 GQEVKKG

-113 VRSSMAAVEKQME
+113 IRTSMAAVEKQME
-126 TYSDEKSASTVTAPA
+126 TFSDEKSASTVTAPA

-152 GDSVAQVLVE
+152 GDSVSAVLVE
-162 HGGLALL
+162 HGALALL
-169 SLDGRMSVTLAVSS
+169 SLDGRMCVTLTVSS
-183 QLVPG
+183 QLIPG
-188 DSVKVT
+188 DSIPVT
-194 LDSGKTVTGRVETNL
+194 LDSGKTVTGRVESNL

-221 YAVGDRVTLEGL
+221 YAVGDTVTLEGL

-240 HDPWLATAFNGTVS
+240 HNPWLATAFNGTVS
-254 YVSVRLEQT
+254 QVNIRLEQT
-263 VSSGASLFTLKDT
+263 VSSGGSLFTLKDT
-276 DYTAQRELLAQ
+276 DYTAQRELLAE
-287 THREY
+287 THRKY

-302 QDTGLITAPC
+302 QDTGVITAPC

-322 STHLLAAQDED
+322 STHLLAAEDEEL
-333 ITADLLNSED
+333 TASLLNADD
-343 GDFRLVFLSQVT
+343 GDFRLVLLSQVT

-371 GHQTGCPK
+371 GHQDGCPK
-379 VCKHSSKIGEC
+379 ACKHATAEGVC
-390 KASGH
+390 TASEH
-395 FTDCIE
+395 FADCIM

-408 PEDCPATGV
+408 PEDCPATGA
-417 HYADCVKTCIETNQ
+417 HHTDCIKACIETNQ
-431 EGKCPAIKY
+431 ERMCPATKY

-446 GKCVGATVSGQCP
+446 EKCVESEVSGQCP
-459 AHIHRKACIESC
+459 AHVHKQGCIELC
-471 VSANTVGKCTAGF
+471 RSASTPEKCTAKH

-492 CIGNESSPSNP
+492 CIGAEASASNP
-503 CPATKHKDGCYF
+503 CPATKHKDFCYF
-515 QGATYT
+515 RDVTYT
-521 GRIFKVVSVG
+521 GRIFKVDSAG
-531 DGVLVG
+531 NGVLVG
-537 YWDPTVYELVKT
+537 NWDSTVYDVVKT

-556 DGQPLGT
+556 DGQPFST
-563 GNCIQAGN
+563 NNCINAG
-571 VTASGSFQ
+571 TASGTFQ
-579 AGDTLLSVTV
+579 SGDILLEVTV
-589 TKDGESSSLGLVK
+589 HKNGEKDSTLGLFKV
-602 IGSGSQNP
+602 GSFSQSQNFNFP
-610 GIPGFPGNLAGLMAG
+610 GGIPSM
-625 LMGGYGGY
+625 MGGY
-633 GGTGSSSQTQLY
+633 GGTGSSQTQLY

-658 DTLTVTIA
+658 DTMTVTIA

-690 ETFEGEVTRV
+690 ETFEGQVTRV
-700 AQTGGGNGGSSKF
+700 AQTGSGNGGSSKF

-728 MSTTAELTL
+728 MSTTAQLTL

-768 GELTNPVEVTT
+768 GEPANPVEVTT

>member
-1 MDKTKKKNIRRYILW
+1 MDKTKKKNVRRYILW

-23 AALALMPAMAR
+23 AGLAMLPALAR
-34 RQDAQDG
+34 QQDAQDG
-41 PVASILEAEVKQG
+41 PVASVLEATVKEG
-54 SVQTTVRGGGTLE
+54 SVQATVRGGGTLE

-72 DIELPAQVKIT
+72 DIELPPEVKIT

-89 GQEVKAG
+89 GQEVKKG

-113 VRSSMAAVEKQME
+113 IRTSMAAVEKQME
-126 TYSDEKSASTVTAPA
+126 TFSDEKSASTVTAPA

-152 GDSVAQVLVE
+152 GDSVSAVLVE
-162 HGGLALL
+162 HGALALL
-169 SLDGRMSVTLAVSS
+169 SLDGRMCVTLTVSS
-183 QLVPG
+183 QLIPG
-188 DSVKVT
+188 DSIPVT
-194 LDSGKTVTGRVETNL
+194 LDSGKTVTGRVESNL

-221 YAVGDRVTLEGL
+221 YAVGDTVTLEGL

-240 HDPWLATAFNGTVS
+240 HNPWLATAFNGTVS
-254 YVSVRLEQT
+254 QVNIRLEQT
-263 VSSGASLFTLKDT
+263 VSSGGSLFTLKDT
-276 DYTAQRELLAQ
+276 DYTAQRELLAE
-287 THREY
+287 THRKY

-302 QDTGLITAPC
+302 QDTGVITAPC

-322 STHLLAAQDED
+322 STHLLAAEDEEL
-333 ITADLLNSED
+333 TASLLNADD
-343 GDFRLVFLSQVT
+343 GDFRLVLLSQVT

-371 GHQTGCPK
+371 GHQDGCPK
-379 VCKHSSKIGEC
+379 ACKHATAEGVC
-390 KASGH
+390 TASEH
-395 FTDCIE
+395 FADCIM

-408 PEDCPATGV
+408 PEDCPATGA
-417 HYADCVKTCIETNQ
+417 HHTDCIKACIETNQ
-431 EGKCPAIKY
+431 ERMCPATKY

-446 GKCVGATVSGQCP
+446 EKCVESEVSGQCP
-459 AHIHRKACIESC
+459 AHVHKQGCIELC
-471 VSANTVGKCTAGF
+471 RSASTPEKCTAKH

-492 CIGNESSPSNP
+492 CIGAEASASNP
-503 CPATKHKDGCYF
+503 CPATKHKDFCYF
-515 QGATYT
+515 RDVTYT
-521 GRIFKVVSVG
+521 GRIFKVDSAG
-531 DGVLVG
+531 NGVLVG
-537 YWDPTVYELVKT
+537 NWDSTVYDVVKT

-556 DGQPLGT
+556 DGQPFST
-563 GNCIQAGN
+563 NNCINAG
-571 VTASGSFQ
+571 TASGTFQ
-579 AGDTLLSVTV
+579 SGDILLEVTV
-589 TKDGESSSLGLVK
+589 HKNGEKDSTLGLFKV
-602 IGSGSQNP
+602 GSFSQSQNFNFP
-610 GIPGFPGNLAGLMAG
+610 GGIPSM
-625 LMGGYGGY
+625 MGGY
-633 GGTGSSSQTQLY
+633 GGTGSSQTQLY

-658 DTLTVTIA
+658 DTMTVTIA

-690 ETFEGEVTRV
+690 ETFEGQVTRV
-700 AQTGGGNGGSSKF
+700 AQTGSGNGGSSKF

-728 MSTTAELTL
+728 MSTTAQLTL

-768 GELTNPVEVTT
+768 GEPANPVEITT

>member
-1 MDKTKKKNIRRYILW
+1 MDKTKKKNVRRYILW

-23 AALALMPAMAR
+23 AGLAILPALAR
-34 RQDAQDG
+34 QQDAQDG
-41 PVASILEAEVKQG
+41 PVASVLEATVKEG
-54 SVQTTVRGGGTLE
+54 SVQATVRGGGTLE

-72 DIELPAQVKIT
+72 DIELPPEVKIT

-89 GQEVKAG
+89 GQEVKKG

-113 VRSSMAAVEKQME
+113 VRTSMAAVEKQME
-126 TYSDEKSASTVTAPA
+126 TFSDEKSASTVTAPA
-141 GGRVKAIYANP
+141 GGRVKAIYAGP

-162 HGGLALL
+162 HGALALL
-169 SLDGRMSVTLAVSS
+169 SLDGRMSVTLNVSS
-183 QLVPG
+183 QLIPG
-188 DSVKVT
+188 DSINVT
-194 LDSGKTVTGRVETNL
+194 LDSGKTVTGRVESNL

-221 YAVGDRVTLEGL
+221 YAVGDTVTLEGL

-240 HDPWLATAFNGTVS
+240 HNPWLATAFNGTVS
-254 YVSVRLEQT
+254 QVNIRLEQT
-263 VSSGASLFTLKDT
+263 VSSGGSLFTLKDT
-276 DYTAQRELLAQ
+276 DYTAQRELLAE
-287 THREY
+287 THRDY

-302 QDTGLITAPC
+302 QDTGVITAPC

-322 STHLLAAQDED
+322 STHLLAAEDEEL
-333 ITADLLNSED
+333 TASLLNADD
-343 GDFRLVFLSQVT
+343 GDFRLVLLSQVT

-371 GHQTGCPK
+371 GHQDGCPRACTHAASEG
-379 VCKHSSKIGEC
+379 VCT
-390 KASGH
+390 ASEH
-395 FTDCIE
+395 FADCIM

-408 PEDCPATGV
+408 PEDCPATGA
-417 HYADCVKTCIETNQ
+417 HYTDCIKACIETTQ
-431 EGKCPAIKY
+431 EHKCPATKY

-446 GKCVGATVSGQCP
+446 EKCTESALSGECP
-459 AHIHRKACIESC
+459 AHIHKKGCIESC
-471 VSANTVGKCTAGF
+471 ISADTAGKCTAGH

-492 CIGNESSPSNP
+492 CIVSKSADDP

-515 QGATYT
+515 QNATYT
-521 GRIFKVVSVG
+521 GQVFKVVSVG
-531 DGVLVG
+531 SGVLVG
-537 YWDPTVYELVKT
+537 YWDSTVYDVVKT
-549 ADGWARK
+549 ASGWARK
-556 DGQPLGT
+556 DGQPFST
-563 GNCIQAGN
+563 NNCVQAD
-571 VTASGSFQ
+571 TISASGSYQ

-589 TKDGESSSLGLVK
+589 TKDGESHSLGLVK
-602 IGSGSQNP
+602 ISSGSQM
-610 GIPGFPGNLAGLMAG
+610 PGFDLSG
-625 LMGGYGGY
+625 LMGMMGGFSMGGY
-633 GGTGSSSQTQLY
+633 GGTGSGSSTQLY

-658 DTLTVTIA
+658 DTMTVTIA

-690 ETFEGEVTRV
+690 ETFEGQVTRV
-700 AQTGGGNGGSSKF
+700 AQTGSGNGGSSKF

-728 MSTTAELTL
+728 MSTTAQLTL
-737 YEKMD
+737 YEKMN

-768 GELTNPVEVTT
+768 GEPANPVEVTT

>member
-1 MDKTKKKNIRRYILW
+1 MDKTKKKNVRRYILW

-23 AALALMPAMAR
+23 AGLAMLPALAR
-34 RQDAQDG
+34 QQDAQDG
-41 PVASILEAEVKQG
+41 PVASVLEATVKEG
-54 SVQTTVRGGGTLE
+54 SVQATVRGGGTLE

-72 DIELPAQVKIT
+72 DIELPAEVKIT

-89 GQEVKAG
+89 GQEVKKG

-113 VRSSMAAVEKQME
+113 VRTSMAAVEKQME
-126 TYSDEKSASTVTAPA
+126 TFSDEKSASTVTAPA

-152 GDSVAQVLVE
+152 GDSVSAVLVE
-162 HGGLALL
+162 HGALALL
-169 SLDGRMSVTLAVSS
+169 SLDGRMSVTLTVSS
-183 QLVPG
+183 QLIPG
-188 DSVKVT
+188 DSINVT
-194 LDSGKTVTGRVETNL
+194 LDSGKTVTGRVESNL

-221 YAVGDRVTLEGL
+221 YAVGDTVTLEGL

-240 HDPWLATAFNGTVS
+240 HNPWLATAFNGTVS
-254 YVSVRLEQT
+254 QVNIRLEQT
-263 VSSGASLFTLKDT
+263 VSSGGSLFTLKDT
-276 DYTAQRELLAQ
+276 DYTAQRELLAE
-287 THREY
+287 THRKY

-302 QDTGLITAPC
+302 QDTGVITAPC

-322 STHLLAAQDED
+322 STHLLAAEDEE
-333 ITADLLNSED
+333 ITASLLNADD
-343 GDFRLVFLSQVT
+343 GDFRLVLLSQVT

-371 GHQTGCPK
+371 GHQAGCPRACTHATSEG
-379 VCKHSSKIGEC
+379 VCT
-390 KASGH
+390 ASEH
-395 FTDCIE
+395 FADCIM

-408 PEDCPATGV
+408 PEDCPATGA
-417 HYADCVKTCIETNQ
+417 HHTDCIKACIETNQ
-431 EGKCPAIKY
+431 EGKCPATKY

-446 GKCVGATVSGQCP
+446 EKCTESAVSGECP
-459 AHIHRKACIESC
+459 AHIHKKGCIESC
-471 VSANTVGKCTAGF
+471 ISADTAGKCTAGH

-492 CIGNESSPSNP
+492 CIVSKSADDP

-515 QGATYT
+515 QNATYT
-521 GRIFKVVSVG
+521 GQVFKVVSVG
-531 DGVLVG
+531 SGVLVG
-537 YWDPTVYELVKT
+537 YWDSTVYDVVKT
-549 ADGWARK
+549 ASGWARK
-556 DGQPLGT
+556 DGQPFST
-563 GNCIQAGN
+563 NNCVQAD
-571 VTASGSFQ
+571 TISASGNYQ
-579 AGDTLLSVTV
+579 AGDVLLSVTV
-589 TKDGESSSLGLVK
+589 TKDGESHSLGLVK
-602 IGSGSQNP
+602 ISSGSQM
-610 GIPGFPGNLAGLMAG
+610 PGFDLSGLMG
-625 LMGGYGGY
+625 MMGGFSMGGYGS
-633 GGTGSSSQTQLY
+633 TGSSQTQLY

-658 DTLTVTIA
+658 DTMTVTIA

-690 ETFEGEVTRV
+690 ETFEGQVTRV
-700 AQTGGGNGGSSKF
+700 AQTGSGNGGSSKF

-728 MSTTAELTL
+728 MSTTAQLTL

-750 LQDEGGKTLVYT
+750 LRDEGGKTLVYT

-768 GELTNPVEVTT
+768 GEPANPVEVTT

>member
-1 MDKTKKKNIRRYILW
+1 MDKTKKKNVRRYILW

-23 AALALMPAMAR
+23 AGLAMLPALAR
-34 RQDAQDG
+34 QQDAQDG
-41 PVASILEAEVKQG
+41 PVASVLEAMVKEG
-54 SVQTTVRGGGTLE
+54 SVQATVRGGGTLE

-72 DIELPAQVKIT
+72 DIELPADVKIT

-89 GQEVKAG
+89 GQEVKKG

-113 VRSSMAAVEKQME
+113 IRTSMAAVEKQME
-126 TYSDEKSASTVTAPA
+126 TFSDEKSASTVTAPA

-152 GDSVAQVLVE
+152 GDSVSAVLVE
-162 HGGLALL
+162 HGALALL
-169 SLDGRMSVTLAVSS
+169 SLDGRMCVTLTVSS
-183 QLVPG
+183 QLIPG
-188 DSVKVT
+188 DSINVT
-194 LDSGKTVTGRVETNL
+194 LDSGKTVTGRVESNL

-221 YAVGDRVTLEGL
+221 YAVGDTVTLEGL

-240 HDPWLATAFNGTVS
+240 HNPWLATAFNGTVS
-254 YVSVRLEQT
+254 QVNIRLEQT
-263 VSSGASLFTLKDT
+263 VSSGGSLFTLKDT
-276 DYTAQRELLAQ
+276 DYTAQRELLAE
-287 THREY
+287 THRDY

-302 QDTGLITAPC
+302 QDTGVITAPC

-322 STHLLAAQDED
+322 STHLLAAEDEEL
-333 ITADLLNSED
+333 TASYLNAD
-343 GDFRLVFLSQVT
+343 GGDFRLVFLSQVT

-371 GHQTGCPK
+371 GHQDGCPK
-379 VCKHSSKIGEC
+379 ACKHA
-390 KASGH
+390 ASEGVCTASEH
-395 FTDCIE
+395 FDDCIM

-408 PEDCPATGV
+408 PEDCPATGA
-417 HYADCVKTCIETNQ
+417 HHTDCIKACIETNQ
-431 EGKCPAIKY
+431 EGKCPATKY

-446 GKCVGATVSGQCP
+446 EKCTESAVSGECP
-459 AHIHRKACIESC
+459 AHIHKKGCIESC
-471 VSANTVGKCTAGF
+471 ISADTAGKCTAGH

-492 CIGNESSPSNP
+492 CIVSKSADDP

-515 QGATYT
+515 QNATYT
-521 GRIFKVVSVG
+521 GQVFKVVSVG
-531 DGVLVG
+531 SGTLVG
-537 YWDPTVYELVKT
+537 YWDSTVYDVVKT
-549 ADGWARK
+549 ASGWARK
-556 DGQPLGT
+556 DGQPFST
-563 GNCIQAGN
+563 NNCVQAD
-571 VTASGSFQ
+571 TIPASGSYQ

-602 IGSGSQNP
+602 ISSGSQK
-610 GIPGFPGNLAGLMAG
+610 PGFDLSG
-625 LMGGYGGY
+625 LMGMMGGYSMGGY
-633 GGTGSSSQTQLY
+633 GGTGSSQAQLY

-658 DTLTVTIA
+658 DTMTVTIA

-690 ETFEGEVTRV
+690 ETFEGQVTRV
-700 AQTGGGNGGSSKF
+700 AQTGSGNGGSSKF

-728 MSTTAELTL
+728 MSTTAQLTL

-750 LQDEGGKTLVYT
+750 LRDEGGKTLVYT

-768 GELTNPVEVTT
+768 GEPANPVEVTT

-806 VTESDAVETERSMF
+806 VTESDAVETERSVF